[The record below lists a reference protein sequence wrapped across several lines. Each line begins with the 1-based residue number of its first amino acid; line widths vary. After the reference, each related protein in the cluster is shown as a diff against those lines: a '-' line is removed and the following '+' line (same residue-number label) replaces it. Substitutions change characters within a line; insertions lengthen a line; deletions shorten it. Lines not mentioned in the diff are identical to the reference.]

1 MADGIERKITLGIG
15 IDVNTEKVKTA
26 DAMLSS
32 FVKKYDDTILKVDT
46 NDFNKAARE
55 IKSLEDEINRVKK
68 QSPKMLPALDP
79 NIKQVENFKA
89 KYKDAFA
96 IFTDGSIAKGIDNIF
111 DKIDNGG
118 AVSIID
124 LGSRMEYLKRQ
135 ATEVIKEIKSVGD
148 LTKFW
153 DGTLDYRSGNM
164 DSSGIQ
170 KRIDLINKLIECQK
184 ELQMFSPTKLESK
197 DFESGHNI
205 RFLESMANE
214 LNQSLAKLKNFNL
227 QTTEQLNRREEL
239 ISKIHDTSNWQ
250 DNKGSGF
257 EEYLKSD
264 KGDFEWYIANLKD
277 CVTER
282 KQLLKDFNNSEDE
295 LFSTDGN
302 EWRNI
307 LRDQIDEQEQYI
319 KMAQEVREASS
330 KTNNVPINTDFT
342 EAIQALNEIR
352 DAIREVKEAFE
363 PLTTALSTEGTAFQ
377 QMATQ
382 GSASLD
388 TLAAKL
394 KEVRELVDQLNQKDF
409 KVTQNVFQGKS
420 GGANEVLS
428 TYKAEAK
435 SLLKIINNISNTVLG
450 TFGNTGLKTLFPE
463 NIVKELISFASI
475 SDQLGKDIN
484 GAKGVAEIKSIYASL
499 EEYAKIIYKM
509 GEITNQKFPGFI
521 DLSKLQNAKS
531 VLDIEGMISA
541 GTSNAKNE
549 STSNIT
555 DKMLGEIKTARDQ
568 IDAELQ
574 AIRQRIESTFDLSTI
589 EPNYQNVQFITD
601 TIYQYFKDLEAKIKA
616 LDFNI
621 SIPEIKSNVDS
632 STSFLGNEASEFNNI
647 TSEAN
652 SAADAKN
659 KFTAANKQAGPSAEE
674 SANSFK
680 KEEQYLENV
689 GQAADVT
696 CDKIKSVSDAN
707 GNLLHTTQTSSN
719 VGKKSINTII
729 DSYSYDEDGN
739 PQLQTTTFIQDF
751 KKRIDEAKK
760 ETTKIK
766 TAQTNL
772 KKFLSQFNSKTAGM
786 GQYLTGY
793 QALSGFNINSID
805 DIDKAIQMMM
815 NLDSEYNKLSQNF
828 RKGTKSMNPF
838 ANAINSIDEME
849 NKIKQAQAA
858 FSSLNTQPDEL
869 KTKISDLS
877 PLFDKLQSA
886 IIKDA
891 DGNITSVDIYKL
903 AEAYGALNAA
913 IKQVNSGIS
922 TQRKLDIADRAK
934 NKENNVQLQKE
945 LNTLYQKRQGI
956 LNNIAKYTDKS
967 QNLKTERG
975 RSSAQE
981 ALDIEKERLA
991 AINEEIYAYG
1001 DLVNQK
1007 KIDLQDTKLAEKI
1020 RTKNFDSYIK
1030 TEDITETEKANDLL
1044 NQRSEVIGNIIR
1056 LEKQLGKT
1064 TSSQDN
1070 EAVQKVLDNEKEK
1083 YKVLTD
1089 QLSVYKEQSIQQQVN
1104 AQDEK
1109 LISGVKNNNMQQ
1121 FINDA
1126 AKAGKSQ
1133 FKEISDLYSIYLNA
1147 QKNIRKMDLDFSGKD
1162 YTDRRANAENVAL
1175 QAREKL
1181 LALGVDINDIDA
1193 SDVLTI
1199 EQKTKLLEKE
1209 ASQRE
1214 ELNKL
1219 MSEASDKER
1228 NAANAQAMK
1237 PIDATFKQLTNA
1249 FGGDIDKYVSNVFGN
1264 MTLGD
1269 NFKNQV
1275 TEYKTALKDVISA
1288 YDSLSKSPF
1297 DEKFK
1302 AQFDEAAQRA
1312 KNLGAKIENVAKSTQ
1327 NFEKYGTA
1335 FDSFKSIDNI
1345 DDVEKLK
1352 SSMLELANSVT
1363 NNKFKFED
1371 FDSTNKVLTGTFTN
1385 QAGEIEK
1392 LTVAYND
1399 AAEAAQ
1405 AFHKNT
1411 NQKAPTLFGQLKG
1424 LVTDGAKRIISL
1436 YLDITDLIR
1445 YVSKGVQAVREID
1458 LAMTELKKVTDETDE
1473 SYTKFLKNA
1482 SKTASTIGAT
1492 LKDFTTV
1499 TSDFARLGYSMEE
1512 SADLAK
1518 VALVYENVGD
1528 GFSSVSE
1535 ASESIISTMKAFGIE
1550 ATDTMEIVDKFNEVG
1565 NNFAITSK
1573 GIGDALQRSA
1583 SSLYEA
1589 GNTLDESIGLITG
1602 MNSVVQDPEM
1612 VGTALKT
1619 LTMRLRGAKT
1629 ELEDAGLDADNMA
1642 SSTSKLRE
1650 QLLALTGVDIM
1661 QDANT
1666 FKSTTQILREMSAV
1680 WEDLSDIDAA
1690 AALELMGGKRQ
1701 ANILASAL
1709 KNWQTVEDAIST
1721 SLGSEGSALE
1731 ENQKYL
1737 DSIQGRIDIF
1747 NNAIQTMW
1755 SNLISSDFIKGVV
1768 DVGTTLVEIFDSAT
1782 GKVLAFVAALHL
1794 ISKFKFGRKDGI
1806 LDVVKSIGGL
1816 FSNFKTGFAA
1826 KGGGLSGIFGGL
1838 ASVGFGN
1845 VFTIALALL
1854 PAIIAL
1860 VNKLKNRS
1868 AELKQEVQ
1876 QINSAYKEQKDTIE
1890 DNLKQLTTSSDTKKY
1905 KSLQAEFNHLAI
1917 GVDEQGNNV
1926 SLTADEYERY
1936 RDICETIVGIQPGLA
1951 AGYDSATAAINNNAS
1966 ALSNLIEIQK
1976 KEERQAAEKYVSND
1990 NLKKIAIDAIN
2001 DYNDAQDILDD
2012 IFNDGTG
2019 YAIWDAAYQ
2028 AYGEEND
2035 LSEHFGDNRVADNVV
2050 REILRS
2056 INPFITDDEV
2066 SEQLKDYYY
2075 KNGNFNEQKWY
2086 QENMDLLE
2094 ENIDSFPSELADRI
2108 SEWTS
2113 GNTALKN
2120 AKQGMIDALLEV
2132 PKSLEKYDNFTTS
2145 EKSFMTD
2152 WIKNSGVFEI
2162 DENTSAYTVLTWKE
2176 QIREMASALDADSLT
2191 TEIEGNQIS
2200 ASDILDSIYNLDP
2213 STLNWEKY
2221 KSEMSGLI
2229 DHFWNAIGADDN
2241 QFGLKKDSL
2250 SKMFGFDEEN
2260 LQEQYGFMFTRL
2272 SRILGEDSAEFKKWK
2287 AYIEGLDA
2295 VQIKRLIEVDW
2306 NVVDKNNLESTINGA
2321 LVDDFTVKNFSHYSD
2336 SIDSIKSNIS
2346 TLQDALESL
2355 ESGSFTYSDFIELAQ
2370 QFPELA
2376 EGVDTSSDAFDGLA
2390 INLQKAIKAAPDDL
2404 VNELKD
2410 LRKQLVETGKD
2421 TTAIDQLIDS
2431 IENLPTDA
2439 VDSLA
2444 SKFGTLSDKI
2454 SEANTAQGKLS
2465 AAMSEDPDANYKN
2478 TSEAL
2483 QKMKELYDSGVV
2495 GSESQVWSI
2504 YESLTG
2510 KSYDYTKSLEDNK
2523 KALKDWIDTY
2533 DSWYLSTDNEE
2544 YSTAGLENFLNDV
2557 EAIVTKAKANGEEW
2571 AKDITWTYENGVA
2584 EIDFANTDWD
2594 TIADYVGVT
2603 SEMFADL
2610 MMHAGQFLEI
2620 NWTQSSDIVDFFRK
2634 LEEEGKSASERL
2646 AEAEP
2651 YVKGFL
2657 ENKGISSDWLDGNEA
2672 SIIDGKIF
2680 LNFSEDEQTILK
2692 EYWHLKDIVAQD
2704 PLEITAQLNT
2714 DKIED
2719 GLSKESIA
2727 SLQELVDVV
2736 TDAGTGTTWLSFD
2749 ELKNAAKEAG
2759 YTEEGINKLIAAL
2772 DKYGDKVL
2780 DLNVTKE
2787 DPLGLVG
2794 MIENVDA
2801 TVNYLKALEIEA
2813 QNVNGSLQIDL
2824 TSFVTNLKQA
2834 GLAVG
2839 DIQSYVSALPEN
2851 VSFTFEGNVITNA
2864 DETNSK
2870 ISELYANVDAAPQE
2884 EIRVD
2889 LSGNAEDCLKSIT
2902 EYLSGLSDRT
2912 ITVTVN
2918 YKSTGIPPATSG
2930 NIDGDD
2936 GTGDVNGTAHV
2947 QGTAYKSGKW
2957 GLQKAEH
2964 NSLVGELGQELVVD
2978 PKSGKYYTVGDNGAE
2993 MVDLPKNAIVFNHK
3007 QTKDLLSHGYAVGRG
3022 KAYASGTA
3030 YAGTAVDE
3038 IKKMRQEQIALKQA
3052 RSTAITLEQL
3062 AQEDES
3068 KIIGAIYAGDSKI
3081 NGKLDSSGNKSKSN
3095 SSSGNNND
3103 KKDEEGKETF
3113 DFIEIK
3119 MEEIESLIEK
3129 ITAKIALFLDDTSD
3143 INKKDNYYD
3152 QLVEAEKNKAST
3164 YLSAAEIYN
3173 NKAAELLKEVPEKYR
3188 DMAKNGAIAIEDFVG
3203 EDEQKTIDAI
3213 NNYREWAQK
3222 ADEAEVGYLES
3233 VAQAAAYRVEQLDDI
3248 ATDFEN
3254 LTNQIETQAG
3264 LVQSHIDLIEES
3276 GNIISEKFY
3285 KDLMKKT
3292 KEQRS
3297 ELVREKQSLQKIL
3310 DDAVK
3315 SGDVTVGTDEWF
3327 EMVQAIYDV
3336 DDAIVQCDIDLEG
3349 YQNSINEL
3357 SWESFERL
3365 VDQLDNIDSELSFI
3379 SDLMSKND
3387 WEVVDEDANW
3397 TDKGITA
3404 LGMYAQ
3410 QMEIAQTK
3418 SQQYAKEIKELK
3430 KLRDKGLV
3438 SETEYIEKLAE
3449 LKDGQMD
3456 TINAY
3461 EDAKDAIVNL
3471 NKVRIEAV
3479 KEGLQDELDAYQE
3492 LIEKKKEALDADKDL
3507 YDFEKNVAEQQK
3519 EIATIQRKIAALSG
3533 DNSLSATAQRRKLEA
3548 ELLEAQA
3555 DLEDTYRDR
3564 SYDNTIDALD
3574 KESEAYEESI
3584 NNQIEELDKS
3594 LENIDAIVTES
3605 LATVRANT
3613 DTVLAELVDLSKT
3626 YGIELSKEITSPW
3639 ADGEAAISAYSES
3652 FKNLKD
3658 SFAEELNY
3666 LIEQEKI
3673 LQKEADKAAQS
3684 VINSLS
3690 KNEST
3695 VEGATNPDSSKK
3707 DYQSPTQYGGAI
3719 SADGIVGPNTKKK
3732 FKTAGYAKGTLGT
3745 KKDELALIDELG
3757 EELVMHAGPDG
3768 KLMFLSKGSSVI
3780 PSNITENLMK
3790 IGQLDPTEV
3799 LKRSTPSIGAPH
3811 ITNNNIEV
3819 NMQIAEV
3826 VHIDEVTN
3834 ETIPDL
3840 TKAVEKQMDK
3850 YMKNLNGQIRKYAR

>member
-1 MADGIERKITLGIG
+1 MR
-15 IDVNTEKVKTA
+15 
-26 DAMLSS
+26 
-32 FVKKYDDTILKVDT
+32 
-46 NDFNKAARE
+46 
-55 IKSLEDEINRVKK
+55 
-68 QSPKMLPALDP
+68 
-79 NIKQVENFKA
+79 
-89 KYKDAFA
+89 
-96 IFTDGSIAKGIDNIF
+96 
-111 DKIDNGG
+111 
-118 AVSIID
+118 
-124 LGSRMEYLKRQ
+124 
-135 ATEVIKEIKSVGD
+135 
-148 LTKFW
+148 
-153 DGTLDYRSGNM
+153 
-164 DSSGIQ
+164 
-170 KRIDLINKLIECQK
+170 
-184 ELQMFSPTKLESK
+184 
-197 DFESGHNI
+197 
-205 RFLESMANE
+205 
-214 LNQSLAKLKNFNL
+214 
-227 QTTEQLNRREEL
+227 
-239 ISKIHDTSNWQ
+239 
-250 DNKGSGF
+250 
-257 EEYLKSD
+257 
-264 KGDFEWYIANLKD
+264 
-277 CVTER
+277 
-282 KQLLKDFNNSEDE
+282 
-295 LFSTDGN
+295 
-302 EWRNI
+302 
-307 LRDQIDEQEQYI
+307 
-319 KMAQEVREASS
+319 
-330 KTNNVPINTDFT
+330 
-342 EAIQALNEIR
+342 
-352 DAIREVKEAFE
+352 
-363 PLTTALSTEGTAFQ
+363 
-377 QMATQ
+377 
-382 GSASLD
+382 
-388 TLAAKL
+388 
-394 KEVRELVDQLNQKDF
+394 
-409 KVTQNVFQGKS
+409 
-420 GGANEVLS
+420 
-428 TYKAEAK
+428 
-435 SLLKIINNISNTVLG
+435 
-450 TFGNTGLKTLFPE
+450 
-463 NIVKELISFASI
+463 
-475 SDQLGKDIN
+475 
-484 GAKGVAEIKSIYASL
+484 
-499 EEYAKIIYKM
+499 
-509 GEITNQKFPGFI
+509 
-521 DLSKLQNAKS
+521 
-531 VLDIEGMISA
+531 
-541 GTSNAKNE
+541 
-549 STSNIT
+549 
-555 DKMLGEIKTARDQ
+555 
-568 IDAELQ
+568 
-574 AIRQRIESTFDLSTI
+574 
-589 EPNYQNVQFITD
+589 
-601 TIYQYFKDLEAKIKA
+601 
-616 LDFNI
+616 
-621 SIPEIKSNVDS
+621 
-632 STSFLGNEASEFNNI
+632 
-647 TSEAN
+647 
-652 SAADAKN
+652 
-659 KFTAANKQAGPSAEE
+659 
-674 SANSFK
+674 
-680 KEEQYLENV
+680 
-689 GQAADVT
+689 
-696 CDKIKSVSDAN
+696 
-707 GNLLHTTQTSSN
+707 
-719 VGKKSINTII
+719 
-729 DSYSYDEDGN
+729 
-739 PQLQTTTFIQDF
+739 
-751 KKRIDEAKK
+751 
-760 ETTKIK
+760 
-766 TAQTNL
+766 TNL
-772 KKFLSQFNSKTAGM
+772 
-786 GQYLTGY
+786 
-793 QALSGFNINSID
+793 
-805 DIDKAIQMMM
+805 
-815 NLDSEYNKLSQNF
+815 
-828 RKGTKSMNPF
+828 R
-838 ANAINSIDEME
+838 
-849 NKIKQAQAA
+849 
-858 FSSLNTQPDEL
+858 
-869 KTKISDLS
+869 
-877 PLFDKLQSA
+877 
-886 IIKDA
+886 
-891 DGNITSVDIYKL
+891 
-903 AEAYGALNAA
+903 
-913 IKQVNSGIS
+913 
-922 TQRKLDIADRAK
+922 
-934 NKENNVQLQKE
+934 
-945 LNTLYQKRQGI
+945 I
-956 LNNIAKYTDKS
+956 L
-967 QNLKTERG
+967 
-975 RSSAQE
+975 
-981 ALDIEKERLA
+981 
-991 AINEEIYAYG
+991 
-1001 DLVNQK
+1001 
-1007 KIDLQDTKLAEKI
+1007 
-1020 RTKNFDSYIK
+1020 
-1030 TEDITETEKANDLL
+1030 
-1044 NQRSEVIGNIIR
+1044 
-1056 LEKQLGKT
+1056 
-1064 TSSQDN
+1064 
-1070 EAVQKVLDNEKEK
+1070 
-1083 YKVLTD
+1083 
-1089 QLSVYKEQSIQQQVN
+1089 
-1104 AQDEK
+1104 
-1109 LISGVKNNNMQQ
+1109 
-1121 FINDA
+1121 
-1126 AKAGKSQ
+1126 
-1133 FKEISDLYSIYLNA
+1133 
-1147 QKNIRKMDLDFSGKD
+1147 
-1162 YTDRRANAENVAL
+1162 
-1175 QAREKL
+1175 
-1181 LALGVDINDIDA
+1181 
-1193 SDVLTI
+1193 
-1199 EQKTKLLEKE
+1199 
-1209 ASQRE
+1209 
-1214 ELNKL
+1214 
-1219 MSEASDKER
+1219 
-1228 NAANAQAMK
+1228 
-1237 PIDATFKQLTNA
+1237 
-1249 FGGDIDKYVSNVFGN
+1249 
-1264 MTLGD
+1264 
-1269 NFKNQV
+1269 
-1275 TEYKTALKDVISA
+1275 
-1288 YDSLSKSPF
+1288 
-1297 DEKFK
+1297 
-1302 AQFDEAAQRA
+1302 
-1312 KNLGAKIENVAKSTQ
+1312 
-1327 NFEKYGTA
+1327 
-1335 FDSFKSIDNI
+1335 
-1345 DDVEKLK
+1345 
-1352 SSMLELANSVT
+1352 
-1363 NNKFKFED
+1363 
-1371 FDSTNKVLTGTFTN
+1371 
-1385 QAGEIEK
+1385 
-1392 LTVAYND
+1392 
-1399 AAEAAQ
+1399 
-1405 AFHKNT
+1405 
-1411 NQKAPTLFGQLKG
+1411 
-1424 LVTDGAKRIISL
+1424 
-1436 YLDITDLIR
+1436 
-1445 YVSKGVQAVREID
+1445 
-1458 LAMTELKKVTDETDE
+1458 
-1473 SYTKFLKNA
+1473 
-1482 SKTASTIGAT
+1482 
-1492 LKDFTTV
+1492 
-1499 TSDFARLGYSMEE
+1499 
-1512 SADLAK
+1512 
-1518 VALVYENVGD
+1518 
-1528 GFSSVSE
+1528 
-1535 ASESIISTMKAFGIE
+1535 
-1550 ATDTMEIVDKFNEVG
+1550 
-1565 NNFAITSK
+1565 
-1573 GIGDALQRSA
+1573 
-1583 SSLYEA
+1583 
-1589 GNTLDESIGLITG
+1589 
-1602 MNSVVQDPEM
+1602 
-1612 VGTALKT
+1612 
-1619 LTMRLRGAKT
+1619 
-1629 ELEDAGLDADNMA
+1629 
-1642 SSTSKLRE
+1642 
-1650 QLLALTGVDIM
+1650 
-1661 QDANT
+1661 
-1666 FKSTTQILREMSAV
+1666 
-1680 WEDLSDIDAA
+1680 
-1690 AALELMGGKRQ
+1690 KRQ

-1747 NNAIQTMW
+1747 NNAVQTMW

-1794 ISKFKFGRKDGI
+1794 ISKFKFGKKDGI

-1845 VFTIALALL
+1845 VFTIALAAL
-1854 PAIIAL
+1854 PVILAI
-1860 VNKLKNRS
+1860 VNKIKNRS
-1868 AELKQEVQ
+1868 AELKKEVQ
-1876 QINSAYKEQKDTIE
+1876 EINSAYQEQKETVE
-1890 DNLKQLTTSSDTKKY
+1890 DNLKQLTSSSDIKKY
-1905 KSLQAEFNHLAI
+1905 GSLQAEFNHLAR

-2035 LSEHFGDNRVADNVV
+2035 LSEHFGDNRVTDNVV

-2066 SEQLKDYYY
+2066 SEKLKDYYY

-2108 SEWTS
+2108 SEWKS
-2113 GNTALKN
+2113 GNTALKK

-2176 QIREMASALDADSLT
+2176 QIREMASALDADILT
-2191 TEIEGNQIS
+2191 TEIEGKQVS

-2260 LQEQYGFMFTRL
+2260 LQEQYDFMFTRL

-2295 VQIKRLIEVDW
+2295 VQVKRLIEVDW
-2306 NVVDKNNLESTINGA
+2306 NVVDKNNLESTIKGA
-2321 LVDDFTVKNFSHYSD
+2321 LVDDFTVKNFSNYSD

-2404 VNELKD
+2404 VDELKD

-2431 IENLPTDA
+2431 IKNLPTNA

-2483 QKMKELYDSGVV
+2483 QKMKELYDSGIV

-2533 DSWYLSTDNEE
+2533 DSWYLSTDDEE

-2557 EAIVTKAKANGEEW
+2557 EAIVAKAKANGEEW

-2584 EIDFANTDWD
+2584 EIDFANIDWD
-2594 TIADYVGVT
+2594 TIADHIGVT

-2610 MMHAGQFLEI
+2610 MMHAGQFFEI
-2620 NWTQSSDIVDFFRK
+2620 NWTQSSDIIDFFRK

-2657 ENKGISSDWLDGNEA
+2657 ENKGISSDWLDSNA
-2672 SIIDGKIF
+2672 NSIIDGKEF
-2680 LNFSEDEQTILK
+2680 LELSIDEQTILK

-2759 YTEEGINKLIAAL
+2759 YTEEGINKLIEAL

-2780 DLNVTKE
+2780 DLNVTKK
-2787 DPLGLVG
+2787 DPLGLAG
-2794 MIENVDA
+2794 MVDNVDA
-2801 TVNYLKALEIEA
+2801 AVNYLKALGIEA

-2824 TSFVTNLKQA
+2824 TSFITNLKQA

-2839 DIQSYVSALPEN
+2839 DIQTYVSALPGS
-2851 VSFTFEGNVITNA
+2851 VSFTFDDNVMTDIDATK
-2864 DETNSK
+2864 SK
-2870 ISELYANVDAAPQE
+2870 ISELYTAANNVPQE
-2884 EIRVD
+2884 KIKVD
-2889 LSGNAEDCLKSIT
+2889 LTGNAEDCLRSIT
-2902 EYLSGLSDRT
+2902 DYLAGLGDKT

-2918 YKSTGIPPATSG
+2918 YKSTGTPPVTSE

-2936 GTGDVNGTAHV
+2936 GTGGVNGTAHV

-2957 GLQKAEH
+2957 GAPRTEKA
-2964 NSLVGELGQELVVD
+2964 LTGELGPEMIVRGN
-2978 PKSGKYYTVGDNGAE
+2978 KWFTVGDNGAE
-2993 MVDLPKNAIVFNHK
+2993 FTDIKKGDIIFNHK
-3007 QTKDLLSHGYAVGRG
+3007 QTESLLKNGYVTGRG

-3030 YAGTAVDE
+3030 YAITASNE
-3038 IKKMRQEQIALKQA
+3038 ITKMRQEQIALRQA
-3052 RSTAITLEQL
+3052 RSIATT
-3062 AQEDES
+3062 QEEESKIIS
-3068 KIIGAIYAGDSKI
+3068 KIIGAINAEGSKI
-3081 NGKLDSSGNKSKSN
+3081 NGKFDSSGNNSN
-3095 SSSGNNND
+3095 GNGGGGNND
-3103 KKDEEGKETF
+3103 KKDEEEKETF

-3164 YLSAAEIYN
+3164 YLSAAEVYN
-3173 NKAAELLKEVPEKYR
+3173 NKAAELLKEVSEKYR

-3203 EDEQKTIDAI
+3203 EDEQKTLDSI

-3233 VAQAAAYRVEQLDDI
+3233 VAQAASYRVEQLDDI

-3276 GNIISEKFY
+3276 GNIVSEKFY
-3285 KDLMKKT
+3285 KDLIKKT

-3336 DDAIVQCDIDLEG
+3336 DDAIIQCDIDLEG

-3456 TINAY
+3456 AINAY
-3461 EDAKDAIVNL
+3461 EDAKDSIVDL

-3479 KEGLQDELDAYQE
+3479 KEGLQDELDAYQK

-3584 NNQIEELDKS
+3584 NTQIEELDKS

>member
-79 NIKQVENFKA
+79 NIKQVENFRA

-111 DKIDNGG
+111 DKIENGG

-197 DFESGHNI
+197 DFESGHSI

-214 LNQSLAKLKNFNL
+214 LNQSLTKLKNFNL

-239 ISKIHDTSNWQ
+239 ISKIYDTSNWQ

-319 KMAQEVREASS
+319 KRAQEVREASS
-330 KTNNVPINTDFT
+330 KINNVPINTDFT

-463 NIVKELISFASI
+463 NIVKKLISFASI

-499 EEYAKIIYKM
+499 EEYAKIIYKI

-601 TIYQYFKDLEAKIKA
+601 TIYQYFKDLETKIKA

-632 STSFLGNEASEFNNI
+632 STSSLGNEASEFNNI
-647 TSEAN
+647 TSGAN

-674 SANSFK
+674 SVNSFK

-719 VGKKSINTII
+719 VGEKSINTII

-751 KKRIDEAKK
+751 KKRIDEVKK

-849 NKIKQAQAA
+849 NKIKQARAA

-869 KTKISDLS
+869 KTKISNLS

-903 AEAYGALNAA
+903 ADAYGKLNVA

-922 TQRKLDIADRAK
+922 TQRKLDIADRVK
-934 NKENNVQLQKE
+934 NKENDAQLQKE

-1020 RTKNFDSYIK
+1020 RTKNLDSYIK

-1175 QAREKL
+1175 QVREKL

-1249 FGGDIDKYVSNVFGN
+1249 FGGDIDKYISNVFGN

-1275 TEYKTALKDVISA
+1275 AEYKTALKDVASA
-1288 YDSLSKSPF
+1288 YDNLSKSPF
-1297 DEKFK
+1297 DEKLK
-1302 AQFDEAAQRA
+1302 AQFDEAVQRA
-1312 KNLGAKIENVAKSTQ
+1312 KDLGTEIENVAKSTQ

-1335 FDSFKSIDNI
+1335 FDRFKKIDNI

-1385 QAGEIEK
+1385 QKGEIEK

-1436 YLDITDLIR
+1436 YLDVTDLIR

-1806 LDVVKSIGGL
+1806 LDVIKSIGGL

-1845 VFTIALALL
+1845 VFTIALALI

-1876 QINSAYKEQKDTIE
+1876 QINSAYQEQKDTIE

-1905 KSLQAEFNHLAI
+1905 GSLQAEFNHLAR

-1936 RDICETIVGIQPGLA
+1936 RDICETIVGIQPSLA
-1951 AGYDSATAAINNNAS
+1951 SGYDSATAAIGNNAS
-1966 ALSNLIEIQK
+1966 ALANLIGLQK
-1976 KEERQAAEKYVSND
+1976 KEARQKAYDYVDNENLEKIADSAIDDYKATASDVEDALSNIWFGDGGISKEFEVENSTNPFRENAEKLLESLGYTKEQIEDSLYEYSKGGFRWDLWTED
-1990 NLKKIAIDAIN
+1990 NI
-2001 DYNDAQDILDD
+2001 
-2012 IFNDGTG
+2012 
-2019 YAIWDAAYQ
+2019 
-2028 AYGEEND
+2028 
-2035 LSEHFGDNRVADNVV
+2035 
-2050 REILRS
+2050 
-2056 INPFITDDEV
+2056 
-2066 SEQLKDYYY
+2066 
-2075 KNGNFNEQKWY
+2075 
-2086 QENMDLLE
+2086 DLLLS
-2094 ENIDSFPSELADRI
+2094 NIEKLPNDIRTYVNEYVQAQSQLDSAKNKMV
-2108 SEWTS
+2108 
-2113 GNTALKN
+2113 NT
-2120 AKQGMIDALLEV
+2120 LLEV
-2132 PKSLEKYDNFTTS
+2132 PKSLEEYDKFSTS
-2145 EKSFMTD
+2145 EKSFITD

-2162 DENTSAYTVLTWKE
+2162 DENTTSDTVLAWKSK
-2176 QIREMASALDADSLT
+2176 IRDMIYALDADSFT
-2191 TEIEGNQIS
+2191 TEIEGKQIS

-2260 LQEQYGFMFTRL
+2260 LQEQYDFMFTRL

-2295 VQIKRLIEVDW
+2295 AQVKRLIEVDW
-2306 NVVDKNNLESTINGA
+2306 NVVDKNNLESTIKGT
-2321 LVDDFTVKNFSHYSD
+2321 LVDDFTVKNFSNYSD

-2390 INLQKAIKAAPDDL
+2390 INLRKAIKAAPDDL

-2465 AAMSEDPDANYKN
+2465 AAMSEDTDANYKN

-2510 KSYDYTKSLEDNK
+2510 QSYDYTKSLEENK

-2594 TIADYVGVT
+2594 TIADHVGVT
-2603 SEMFADL
+2603 SEMFAGL

-2889 LSGNAEDCLKSIT
+2889 LTGNAEDCLKSIT
-2902 EYLSGLSDRT
+2902 NYLAGLKDKT
-2912 ITVTVN
+2912 IKVTVI
-2918 YKSTGIPPATSG
+2918 YKSTGKRPATSG

-2936 GTGDVNGTAHV
+2936 GTGGVNGTAHV

-2957 GLQKAEH
+2957 GAPRTEKA
-2964 NSLVGELGQELVVD
+2964 LTGELGPEMIVRGN
-2978 PKSGKYYTVGDNGAE
+2978 KWFTVGDNGAE
-2993 MVDLPKNAIVFNHK
+2993 FTDIKKGDIIFNHK
-3007 QTKDLLSHGYAVGRG
+3007 QTESLLKNGYVTGRG

-3030 YAGTAVDE
+3030 YAIPAAV
-3038 IKKMRQEQIALKQA
+3038 
-3052 RSTAITLEQL
+3052 TLEQL
-3062 AQEDES
+3062 AKENKN
-3068 KIIGAIYAGDSKI
+3068 KIVGAIYAGDSKI
-3081 NGKLDSSGNKSKSN
+3081 NGKLDSSGNKSKDN
-3095 SSSGNNND
+3095 SSSGGNND
-3103 KKDEEGKETF
+3103 KKDEEEKETF

-3119 MEEIESLIEK
+3119 MEEIETLIEK

-3276 GNIISEKFY
+3276 GNIVSEKFY

-3336 DDAIVQCDIDLEG
+3336 DDAIIQCDIDLEG

-3456 TINAY
+3456 AINAY
-3461 EDAKDAIVNL
+3461 EGAKDAIVNL

-3492 LIEKKKEALDADKDL
+3492 LIEKKKETLDADKDL
-3507 YDFEKNVAEQQK
+3507 YDFEKSVEEQQK
-3519 EIATIQRKIAALSG
+3519 NIATIQRKIAALSG

-3584 NNQIEELDKS
+3584 NTQIEELDKS
-3594 LENIDAIVTES
+3594 LEDIDAIVAES

-3799 LKRSTPSIGAPH
+3799 LKRSTPSIGAPY

>member
-1 MADGIERKITLGIG
+1 
-15 IDVNTEKVKTA
+15 
-26 DAMLSS
+26 
-32 FVKKYDDTILKVDT
+32 
-46 NDFNKAARE
+46 
-55 IKSLEDEINRVKK
+55 
-68 QSPKMLPALDP
+68 
-79 NIKQVENFKA
+79 
-89 KYKDAFA
+89 
-96 IFTDGSIAKGIDNIF
+96 
-111 DKIDNGG
+111 
-118 AVSIID
+118 
-124 LGSRMEYLKRQ
+124 
-135 ATEVIKEIKSVGD
+135 
-148 LTKFW
+148 
-153 DGTLDYRSGNM
+153 
-164 DSSGIQ
+164 
-170 KRIDLINKLIECQK
+170 
-184 ELQMFSPTKLESK
+184 
-197 DFESGHNI
+197 
-205 RFLESMANE
+205 
-214 LNQSLAKLKNFNL
+214 
-227 QTTEQLNRREEL
+227 
-239 ISKIHDTSNWQ
+239 
-250 DNKGSGF
+250 
-257 EEYLKSD
+257 
-264 KGDFEWYIANLKD
+264 
-277 CVTER
+277 
-282 KQLLKDFNNSEDE
+282 
-295 LFSTDGN
+295 
-302 EWRNI
+302 
-307 LRDQIDEQEQYI
+307 
-319 KMAQEVREASS
+319 
-330 KTNNVPINTDFT
+330 
-342 EAIQALNEIR
+342 
-352 DAIREVKEAFE
+352 
-363 PLTTALSTEGTAFQ
+363 
-377 QMATQ
+377 
-382 GSASLD
+382 
-388 TLAAKL
+388 
-394 KEVRELVDQLNQKDF
+394 
-409 KVTQNVFQGKS
+409 
-420 GGANEVLS
+420 
-428 TYKAEAK
+428 
-435 SLLKIINNISNTVLG
+435 
-450 TFGNTGLKTLFPE
+450 
-463 NIVKELISFASI
+463 
-475 SDQLGKDIN
+475 
-484 GAKGVAEIKSIYASL
+484 
-499 EEYAKIIYKM
+499 
-509 GEITNQKFPGFI
+509 
-521 DLSKLQNAKS
+521 
-531 VLDIEGMISA
+531 
-541 GTSNAKNE
+541 
-549 STSNIT
+549 
-555 DKMLGEIKTARDQ
+555 
-568 IDAELQ
+568 
-574 AIRQRIESTFDLSTI
+574 
-589 EPNYQNVQFITD
+589 
-601 TIYQYFKDLEAKIKA
+601 
-616 LDFNI
+616 
-621 SIPEIKSNVDS
+621 
-632 STSFLGNEASEFNNI
+632 
-647 TSEAN
+647 
-652 SAADAKN
+652 
-659 KFTAANKQAGPSAEE
+659 
-674 SANSFK
+674 
-680 KEEQYLENV
+680 
-689 GQAADVT
+689 
-696 CDKIKSVSDAN
+696 
-707 GNLLHTTQTSSN
+707 
-719 VGKKSINTII
+719 
-729 DSYSYDEDGN
+729 
-739 PQLQTTTFIQDF
+739 
-751 KKRIDEAKK
+751 
-760 ETTKIK
+760 
-766 TAQTNL
+766 
-772 KKFLSQFNSKTAGM
+772 
-786 GQYLTGY
+786 
-793 QALSGFNINSID
+793 
-805 DIDKAIQMMM
+805 
-815 NLDSEYNKLSQNF
+815 
-828 RKGTKSMNPF
+828 
-838 ANAINSIDEME
+838 
-849 NKIKQAQAA
+849 
-858 FSSLNTQPDEL
+858 
-869 KTKISDLS
+869 
-877 PLFDKLQSA
+877 
-886 IIKDA
+886 
-891 DGNITSVDIYKL
+891 
-903 AEAYGALNAA
+903 
-913 IKQVNSGIS
+913 
-922 TQRKLDIADRAK
+922 
-934 NKENNVQLQKE
+934 
-945 LNTLYQKRQGI
+945 
-956 LNNIAKYTDKS
+956 
-967 QNLKTERG
+967 
-975 RSSAQE
+975 
-981 ALDIEKERLA
+981 
-991 AINEEIYAYG
+991 
-1001 DLVNQK
+1001 
-1007 KIDLQDTKLAEKI
+1007 
-1020 RTKNFDSYIK
+1020 
-1030 TEDITETEKANDLL
+1030 
-1044 NQRSEVIGNIIR
+1044 
-1056 LEKQLGKT
+1056 
-1064 TSSQDN
+1064 
-1070 EAVQKVLDNEKEK
+1070 
-1083 YKVLTD
+1083 
-1089 QLSVYKEQSIQQQVN
+1089 
-1104 AQDEK
+1104 
-1109 LISGVKNNNMQQ
+1109 
-1121 FINDA
+1121 
-1126 AKAGKSQ
+1126 
-1133 FKEISDLYSIYLNA
+1133 
-1147 QKNIRKMDLDFSGKD
+1147 
-1162 YTDRRANAENVAL
+1162 
-1175 QAREKL
+1175 
-1181 LALGVDINDIDA
+1181 
-1193 SDVLTI
+1193 
-1199 EQKTKLLEKE
+1199 
-1209 ASQRE
+1209 
-1214 ELNKL
+1214 
-1219 MSEASDKER
+1219 
-1228 NAANAQAMK
+1228 
-1237 PIDATFKQLTNA
+1237 
-1249 FGGDIDKYVSNVFGN
+1249 
-1264 MTLGD
+1264 
-1269 NFKNQV
+1269 
-1275 TEYKTALKDVISA
+1275 
-1288 YDSLSKSPF
+1288 
-1297 DEKFK
+1297 
-1302 AQFDEAAQRA
+1302 
-1312 KNLGAKIENVAKSTQ
+1312 
-1327 NFEKYGTA
+1327 
-1335 FDSFKSIDNI
+1335 
-1345 DDVEKLK
+1345 
-1352 SSMLELANSVT
+1352 
-1363 NNKFKFED
+1363 
-1371 FDSTNKVLTGTFTN
+1371 
-1385 QAGEIEK
+1385 
-1392 LTVAYND
+1392 
-1399 AAEAAQ
+1399 
-1405 AFHKNT
+1405 
-1411 NQKAPTLFGQLKG
+1411 
-1424 LVTDGAKRIISL
+1424 
-1436 YLDITDLIR
+1436 
-1445 YVSKGVQAVREID
+1445 
-1458 LAMTELKKVTDETDE
+1458 
-1473 SYTKFLKNA
+1473 
-1482 SKTASTIGAT
+1482 
-1492 LKDFTTV
+1492 
-1499 TSDFARLGYSMEE
+1499 
-1512 SADLAK
+1512 
-1518 VALVYENVGD
+1518 
-1528 GFSSVSE
+1528 
-1535 ASESIISTMKAFGIE
+1535 
-1550 ATDTMEIVDKFNEVG
+1550 
-1565 NNFAITSK
+1565 
-1573 GIGDALQRSA
+1573 
-1583 SSLYEA
+1583 
-1589 GNTLDESIGLITG
+1589 
-1602 MNSVVQDPEM
+1602 
-1612 VGTALKT
+1612 
-1619 LTMRLRGAKT
+1619 
-1629 ELEDAGLDADNMA
+1629 
-1642 SSTSKLRE
+1642 
-1650 QLLALTGVDIM
+1650 
-1661 QDANT
+1661 
-1666 FKSTTQILREMSAV
+1666 
-1680 WEDLSDIDAA
+1680 
-1690 AALELMGGKRQ
+1690 
-1701 ANILASAL
+1701 
-1709 KNWQTVEDAIST
+1709 
-1721 SLGSEGSALE
+1721 
-1731 ENQKYL
+1731 
-1737 DSIQGRIDIF
+1737 
-1747 NNAIQTMW
+1747 MW

-1768 DVGTTLVEIFDSAT
+1768 DVGTTLVKIFDSAT
-1782 GKVLAFVAALHL
+1782 GKVLAFVAALQL
-1794 ISKFKFGRKDGI
+1794 ISKFKGFSGVEQLFGLGKT
-1806 LDVVKSIGGL
+1806 KIGGD
-1816 FSNFKTGFAA
+1816 FVAA
-1826 KGGGLSGIFGGL
+1826 IQLVNEAVKNGSKLLPAIKSVFGTGGGFLTTLGSFISG
-1838 ASVGFGN
+1838 N
-1845 VFTIALALL
+1845 WFTIALAAL
-1854 PAIIAL
+1854 PVILAI
-1860 VNKLKNRS
+1860 VNKIKNRS

-2012 IFNDGTG
+2012 IFNGGTG

-2260 LQEQYGFMFTRL
+2260 LQEQYDFMFTRL

-2295 VQIKRLIEVDW
+2295 AQVKRLIEVDW

-2321 LVDDFTVKNFSHYSD
+2321 LVDDFTVKNFSNYSD

-2404 VNELKD
+2404 VDELKD
-2410 LRKQLVETGKD
+2410 LRKQLAETGKD

-2594 TIADYVGVT
+2594 TIADHVGVT

-2839 DIQSYVSALPEN
+2839 DIQSYVSALPES

-2889 LSGNAEDCLKSIT
+2889 LTGNAEDCLKSIT
-2902 EYLSGLSDRT
+2902 GYLSGLSDRA

-2918 YKSTGIPPATSG
+2918 YKSTGTPPATSG
-2930 NIDGDD
+2930 NIDGYD
-2936 GTGDVNGTAHV
+2936 GANRVNGTAHV

-3022 KAYASGTA
+3022 KAYANGTSYGGNSLLDRIERITKSNKLDQLAKYAEKMCEQYEELTNGNVDLRQRPHLSPSYEHELAMGGGYNSFIGSDGKIYASTSAETWTIGAGENQYTIDITPVLENGDVLTSDSLAEYVNNLVTDGSMQDLLNSDKYNLIIRAVPGEYNEEDWAGFEDELSKYKYGYLDTILDMFNIGGEKALEAYGFSPVGLADVSRDLQDNGSYTGKEVASAIDNTSEGMRNLNELINQYVTDVLNAKSLADEIGTDLSKAQYGNVNTDTRQKLYWDEESIDKYSNALDSWGMNADNLIGSYSTLLSMYGNFDGVDIAFTPMLQTEDGPQLLDSKTVNEYIWGLIDKASKDDEQWTSEELFQLDTKGLEFNGNVIKNLLEDIGESASTTPKLLHYVGDTGSISSLEGEINTTASGLVTAGEDISNVQAKLDLLNATNISDKTFTVTAVYQTVESGRSEGVRTPGSGGRYTKYANGTARINGNAYSNGYFGAPRTEKALTGELGPEMIVRGNKWFTVGNNGAEFTDIKKGDIIFNHKQTESLLKNGYVTGRGKAYASGTA
-3030 YAGTAVDE
+3030 YAGTAVDG

-3276 GNIISEKFY
+3276 GNIVSEKFY
-3285 KDLMKKT
+3285 NDLMKKT

-3336 DDAIVQCDIDLEG
+3336 DDAIIQCDIDLEG

-3357 SWESFERL
+3357 SWENFERL

-3456 TINAY
+3456 AINAY

-3479 KEGLQDELDAYQE
+3479 KDGLEKELDAYQE

-3555 DLEDTYRDR
+3555 DLEDIYRDR

-3684 VINSLS
+3684 VINSLG

-3707 DYQSPTQYGGAI
+3707 DYQSQTQYGGAI

>member
-32 FVKKYDDTILKVDT
+32 FVKKYDDTTLKVDT

-79 NIKQVENFKA
+79 NIKQVENFRA

-111 DKIDNGG
+111 DKIENGG
-118 AVSIID
+118 SVSIID
-124 LGSRMEYLKRQ
+124 LGSRMEYLKSQ

-170 KRIDLINKLIECQK
+170 KRIDLISKLIECQK

-197 DFESGHNI
+197 DFESGHDI
-205 RFLESMANE
+205 SFLENMAND
-214 LNQSLAKLKNFNL
+214 LNKSLTKLKNFNL
-227 QTTEQLNRREEL
+227 QTTEQLSRREEL
-239 ISKIHDTSNWQ
+239 ISKIYDTSNWQ

-264 KGDFEWYIANLKD
+264 EGDFEWYIANLKD

-388 TLAAKL
+388 TLAEKL

-601 TIYQYFKDLEAKIKA
+601 TIYQYFKDLETKIKA

-621 SIPEIKSNVDS
+621 PVPEIKSNVDS
-632 STSFLGNEASEFNNI
+632 SISSLGNEASEFNNI

-652 SAADAKN
+652 NAADAKN
-659 KFTAANKQAGPSAEE
+659 KFTAANKQAGPSADE

-689 GQAADVT
+689 GQAADAT
-696 CDKIKSVSDAN
+696 CDKIKTVSDAN
-707 GNLLHTTQTSSN
+707 DKLLQKSITSSN
-719 VGKKSINTII
+719 IGKNSIDTVIKSYT
-729 DSYSYDEDGN
+729 YDDEEN
-739 PQLQTTTFIQDF
+739 IKTETTTFIQDF

-805 DIDKAIQMMM
+805 DIDKTIQMMM

-869 KTKISDLS
+869 KTKISNLS

-903 AEAYGALNAA
+903 ADAYGELNVA

-922 TQRKLDIADRAK
+922 TQRKLDIADRVK
-934 NKENNVQLQKE
+934 NKENDAQLQKE
-945 LNTLYQKRQGI
+945 LNALYQKRQGI

-981 ALDIEKERLA
+981 ALDIEKERLT

-1020 RTKNFDSYIK
+1020 RTKNLDSYIK

-1249 FGGDIDKYVSNVFGN
+1249 FGGDIDKYISNVFGN

-1275 TEYKTALKDVISA
+1275 AEYKTALKDVASA
-1288 YDSLSKSPF
+1288 YDNLSKSPF
-1297 DEKFK
+1297 DEKLK
-1302 AQFDEAAQRA
+1302 AQFDEAVQRA
-1312 KNLGAKIENVAKSTQ
+1312 KDLGTEIENVAKSTQ

-1335 FDSFKSIDNI
+1335 FDRFKKIDNI

-1371 FDSTNKVLTGTFTN
+1371 FDSTNKVLTGTFIN

-1399 AAEAAQ
+1399 AAEAVQ

-1629 ELEDAGLDADNMA
+1629 ELEEAGLDADNMA

-1690 AALELMGGKRQ
+1690 AALELMGG
-1701 ANILASAL
+1701 S
-1709 KNWQTVEDAIST
+1709 
-1721 SLGSEGSALE
+1721 
-1731 ENQKYL
+1731 
-1737 DSIQGRIDIF
+1737 
-1747 NNAIQTMW
+1747 
-1755 SNLISSDFIKGVV
+1755 
-1768 DVGTTLVEIFDSAT
+1768 
-1782 GKVLAFVAALHL
+1782 
-1794 ISKFKFGRKDGI
+1794 
-1806 LDVVKSIGGL
+1806 
-1816 FSNFKTGFAA
+1816 
-1826 KGGGLSGIFGGL
+1826 
-1838 ASVGFGN
+1838 
-1845 VFTIALALL
+1845 
-1854 PAIIAL
+1854 
-1860 VNKLKNRS
+1860 
-1868 AELKQEVQ
+1868 
-1876 QINSAYKEQKDTIE
+1876 
-1890 DNLKQLTTSSDTKKY
+1890 
-1905 KSLQAEFNHLAI
+1905 
-1917 GVDEQGNNV
+1917 V
-1926 SLTADEYERY
+1926 SLPQCTAMC
-1936 RDICETIVGIQPGLA
+1936 I
-1951 AGYDSATAAINNNAS
+1951 
-1966 ALSNLIEIQK
+1966 
-1976 KEERQAAEKYVSND
+1976 
-1990 NLKKIAIDAIN
+1990 
-2001 DYNDAQDILDD
+2001 
-2012 IFNDGTG
+2012 
-2019 YAIWDAAYQ
+2019 
-2028 AYGEEND
+2028 
-2035 LSEHFGDNRVADNVV
+2035 
-2050 REILRS
+2050 
-2056 INPFITDDEV
+2056 
-2066 SEQLKDYYY
+2066 
-2075 KNGNFNEQKWY
+2075 
-2086 QENMDLLE
+2086 
-2094 ENIDSFPSELADRI
+2094 
-2108 SEWTS
+2108 
-2113 GNTALKN
+2113 
-2120 AKQGMIDALLEV
+2120 
-2132 PKSLEKYDNFTTS
+2132 
-2145 EKSFMTD
+2145 
-2152 WIKNSGVFEI
+2152 
-2162 DENTSAYTVLTWKE
+2162 
-2176 QIREMASALDADSLT
+2176 
-2191 TEIEGNQIS
+2191 
-2200 ASDILDSIYNLDP
+2200 
-2213 STLNWEKY
+2213 
-2221 KSEMSGLI
+2221 
-2229 DHFWNAIGADDN
+2229 
-2241 QFGLKKDSL
+2241 
-2250 SKMFGFDEEN
+2250 
-2260 LQEQYGFMFTRL
+2260 
-2272 SRILGEDSAEFKKWK
+2272 
-2287 AYIEGLDA
+2287 
-2295 VQIKRLIEVDW
+2295 
-2306 NVVDKNNLESTINGA
+2306 
-2321 LVDDFTVKNFSHYSD
+2321 
-2336 SIDSIKSNIS
+2336 
-2346 TLQDALESL
+2346 
-2355 ESGSFTYSDFIELAQ
+2355 
-2370 QFPELA
+2370 
-2376 EGVDTSSDAFDGLA
+2376 
-2390 INLQKAIKAAPDDL
+2390 
-2404 VNELKD
+2404 
-2410 LRKQLVETGKD
+2410 
-2421 TTAIDQLIDS
+2421 
-2431 IENLPTDA
+2431 
-2439 VDSLA
+2439 
-2444 SKFGTLSDKI
+2444 
-2454 SEANTAQGKLS
+2454 
-2465 AAMSEDPDANYKN
+2465 
-2478 TSEAL
+2478 
-2483 QKMKELYDSGVV
+2483 
-2495 GSESQVWSI
+2495 
-2504 YESLTG
+2504 
-2510 KSYDYTKSLEDNK
+2510 
-2523 KALKDWIDTY
+2523 
-2533 DSWYLSTDNEE
+2533 
-2544 YSTAGLENFLNDV
+2544 
-2557 EAIVTKAKANGEEW
+2557 
-2571 AKDITWTYENGVA
+2571 
-2584 EIDFANTDWD
+2584 
-2594 TIADYVGVT
+2594 
-2603 SEMFADL
+2603 
-2610 MMHAGQFLEI
+2610 
-2620 NWTQSSDIVDFFRK
+2620 
-2634 LEEEGKSASERL
+2634 
-2646 AEAEP
+2646 
-2651 YVKGFL
+2651 
-2657 ENKGISSDWLDGNEA
+2657 
-2672 SIIDGKIF
+2672 
-2680 LNFSEDEQTILK
+2680 
-2692 EYWHLKDIVAQD
+2692 
-2704 PLEITAQLNT
+2704 
-2714 DKIED
+2714 
-2719 GLSKESIA
+2719 
-2727 SLQELVDVV
+2727 
-2736 TDAGTGTTWLSFD
+2736 
-2749 ELKNAAKEAG
+2749 
-2759 YTEEGINKLIAAL
+2759 
-2772 DKYGDKVL
+2772 
-2780 DLNVTKE
+2780 
-2787 DPLGLVG
+2787 
-2794 MIENVDA
+2794 
-2801 TVNYLKALEIEA
+2801 
-2813 QNVNGSLQIDL
+2813 
-2824 TSFVTNLKQA
+2824 
-2834 GLAVG
+2834 
-2839 DIQSYVSALPEN
+2839 
-2851 VSFTFEGNVITNA
+2851 
-2864 DETNSK
+2864 
-2870 ISELYANVDAAPQE
+2870 
-2884 EIRVD
+2884 
-2889 LSGNAEDCLKSIT
+2889 
-2902 EYLSGLSDRT
+2902 
-2912 ITVTVN
+2912 
-2918 YKSTGIPPATSG
+2918 
-2930 NIDGDD
+2930 
-2936 GTGDVNGTAHV
+2936 
-2947 QGTAYKSGKW
+2947 
-2957 GLQKAEH
+2957 
-2964 NSLVGELGQELVVD
+2964 
-2978 PKSGKYYTVGDNGAE
+2978 
-2993 MVDLPKNAIVFNHK
+2993 
-3007 QTKDLLSHGYAVGRG
+3007 
-3022 KAYASGTA
+3022 
-3030 YAGTAVDE
+3030 
-3038 IKKMRQEQIALKQA
+3038 
-3052 RSTAITLEQL
+3052 
-3062 AQEDES
+3062 
-3068 KIIGAIYAGDSKI
+3068 
-3081 NGKLDSSGNKSKSN
+3081 
-3095 SSSGNNND
+3095 
-3103 KKDEEGKETF
+3103 
-3113 DFIEIK
+3113 
-3119 MEEIESLIEK
+3119 
-3129 ITAKIALFLDDTSD
+3129 
-3143 INKKDNYYD
+3143 
-3152 QLVEAEKNKAST
+3152 
-3164 YLSAAEIYN
+3164 
-3173 NKAAELLKEVPEKYR
+3173 
-3188 DMAKNGAIAIEDFVG
+3188 
-3203 EDEQKTIDAI
+3203 
-3213 NNYREWAQK
+3213 
-3222 ADEAEVGYLES
+3222 
-3233 VAQAAAYRVEQLDDI
+3233 
-3248 ATDFEN
+3248 
-3254 LTNQIETQAG
+3254 
-3264 LVQSHIDLIEES
+3264 
-3276 GNIISEKFY
+3276 
-3285 KDLMKKT
+3285 
-3292 KEQRS
+3292 
-3297 ELVREKQSLQKIL
+3297 
-3310 DDAVK
+3310 
-3315 SGDVTVGTDEWF
+3315 
-3327 EMVQAIYDV
+3327 
-3336 DDAIVQCDIDLEG
+3336 
-3349 YQNSINEL
+3349 
-3357 SWESFERL
+3357 
-3365 VDQLDNIDSELSFI
+3365 
-3379 SDLMSKND
+3379 
-3387 WEVVDEDANW
+3387 
-3397 TDKGITA
+3397 
-3404 LGMYAQ
+3404 
-3410 QMEIAQTK
+3410 
-3418 SQQYAKEIKELK
+3418 
-3430 KLRDKGLV
+3430 
-3438 SETEYIEKLAE
+3438 
-3449 LKDGQMD
+3449 
-3456 TINAY
+3456 
-3461 EDAKDAIVNL
+3461 
-3471 NKVRIEAV
+3471 KVRI
-3479 KEGLQDELDAYQE
+3479 
-3492 LIEKKKEALDADKDL
+3492 
-3507 YDFEKNVAEQQK
+3507 
-3519 EIATIQRKIAALSG
+3519 
-3533 DNSLSATAQRRKLEA
+3533 
-3548 ELLEAQA
+3548 
-3555 DLEDTYRDR
+3555 
-3564 SYDNTIDALD
+3564 
-3574 KESEAYEESI
+3574 
-3584 NNQIEELDKS
+3584 
-3594 LENIDAIVTES
+3594 
-3605 LATVRANT
+3605 
-3613 DTVLAELVDLSKT
+3613 
-3626 YGIELSKEITSPW
+3626 
-3639 ADGEAAISAYSES
+3639 
-3652 FKNLKD
+3652 
-3658 SFAEELNY
+3658 
-3666 LIEQEKI
+3666 
-3673 LQKEADKAAQS
+3673 
-3684 VINSLS
+3684 
-3690 KNEST
+3690 
-3695 VEGATNPDSSKK
+3695 
-3707 DYQSPTQYGGAI
+3707 
-3719 SADGIVGPNTKKK
+3719 
-3732 FKTAGYAKGTLGT
+3732 
-3745 KKDELALIDELG
+3745 
-3757 EELVMHAGPDG
+3757 
-3768 KLMFLSKGSSVI
+3768 
-3780 PSNITENLMK
+3780 
-3790 IGQLDPTEV
+3790 
-3799 LKRSTPSIGAPH
+3799 
-3811 ITNNNIEV
+3811 
-3819 NMQIAEV
+3819 
-3826 VHIDEVTN
+3826 
-3834 ETIPDL
+3834 
-3840 TKAVEKQMDK
+3840 
-3850 YMKNLNGQIRKYAR
+3850 

>member
-1 MADGIERKITLGIG
+1 MR
-15 IDVNTEKVKTA
+15 
-26 DAMLSS
+26 
-32 FVKKYDDTILKVDT
+32 
-46 NDFNKAARE
+46 
-55 IKSLEDEINRVKK
+55 
-68 QSPKMLPALDP
+68 
-79 NIKQVENFKA
+79 
-89 KYKDAFA
+89 
-96 IFTDGSIAKGIDNIF
+96 
-111 DKIDNGG
+111 
-118 AVSIID
+118 
-124 LGSRMEYLKRQ
+124 
-135 ATEVIKEIKSVGD
+135 
-148 LTKFW
+148 
-153 DGTLDYRSGNM
+153 
-164 DSSGIQ
+164 
-170 KRIDLINKLIECQK
+170 
-184 ELQMFSPTKLESK
+184 
-197 DFESGHNI
+197 
-205 RFLESMANE
+205 
-214 LNQSLAKLKNFNL
+214 
-227 QTTEQLNRREEL
+227 
-239 ISKIHDTSNWQ
+239 
-250 DNKGSGF
+250 
-257 EEYLKSD
+257 
-264 KGDFEWYIANLKD
+264 
-277 CVTER
+277 
-282 KQLLKDFNNSEDE
+282 
-295 LFSTDGN
+295 
-302 EWRNI
+302 
-307 LRDQIDEQEQYI
+307 
-319 KMAQEVREASS
+319 
-330 KTNNVPINTDFT
+330 
-342 EAIQALNEIR
+342 
-352 DAIREVKEAFE
+352 
-363 PLTTALSTEGTAFQ
+363 
-377 QMATQ
+377 
-382 GSASLD
+382 
-388 TLAAKL
+388 
-394 KEVRELVDQLNQKDF
+394 
-409 KVTQNVFQGKS
+409 
-420 GGANEVLS
+420 
-428 TYKAEAK
+428 
-435 SLLKIINNISNTVLG
+435 
-450 TFGNTGLKTLFPE
+450 
-463 NIVKELISFASI
+463 
-475 SDQLGKDIN
+475 
-484 GAKGVAEIKSIYASL
+484 
-499 EEYAKIIYKM
+499 
-509 GEITNQKFPGFI
+509 
-521 DLSKLQNAKS
+521 
-531 VLDIEGMISA
+531 
-541 GTSNAKNE
+541 
-549 STSNIT
+549 
-555 DKMLGEIKTARDQ
+555 
-568 IDAELQ
+568 
-574 AIRQRIESTFDLSTI
+574 
-589 EPNYQNVQFITD
+589 
-601 TIYQYFKDLEAKIKA
+601 
-616 LDFNI
+616 
-621 SIPEIKSNVDS
+621 
-632 STSFLGNEASEFNNI
+632 
-647 TSEAN
+647 
-652 SAADAKN
+652 
-659 KFTAANKQAGPSAEE
+659 
-674 SANSFK
+674 
-680 KEEQYLENV
+680 
-689 GQAADVT
+689 
-696 CDKIKSVSDAN
+696 
-707 GNLLHTTQTSSN
+707 
-719 VGKKSINTII
+719 
-729 DSYSYDEDGN
+729 
-739 PQLQTTTFIQDF
+739 
-751 KKRIDEAKK
+751 
-760 ETTKIK
+760 
-766 TAQTNL
+766 TNL
-772 KKFLSQFNSKTAGM
+772 
-786 GQYLTGY
+786 
-793 QALSGFNINSID
+793 
-805 DIDKAIQMMM
+805 
-815 NLDSEYNKLSQNF
+815 
-828 RKGTKSMNPF
+828 R
-838 ANAINSIDEME
+838 
-849 NKIKQAQAA
+849 
-858 FSSLNTQPDEL
+858 
-869 KTKISDLS
+869 
-877 PLFDKLQSA
+877 
-886 IIKDA
+886 
-891 DGNITSVDIYKL
+891 
-903 AEAYGALNAA
+903 
-913 IKQVNSGIS
+913 
-922 TQRKLDIADRAK
+922 
-934 NKENNVQLQKE
+934 
-945 LNTLYQKRQGI
+945 I
-956 LNNIAKYTDKS
+956 L
-967 QNLKTERG
+967 
-975 RSSAQE
+975 
-981 ALDIEKERLA
+981 
-991 AINEEIYAYG
+991 
-1001 DLVNQK
+1001 
-1007 KIDLQDTKLAEKI
+1007 
-1020 RTKNFDSYIK
+1020 
-1030 TEDITETEKANDLL
+1030 
-1044 NQRSEVIGNIIR
+1044 
-1056 LEKQLGKT
+1056 
-1064 TSSQDN
+1064 
-1070 EAVQKVLDNEKEK
+1070 
-1083 YKVLTD
+1083 
-1089 QLSVYKEQSIQQQVN
+1089 
-1104 AQDEK
+1104 
-1109 LISGVKNNNMQQ
+1109 
-1121 FINDA
+1121 
-1126 AKAGKSQ
+1126 
-1133 FKEISDLYSIYLNA
+1133 
-1147 QKNIRKMDLDFSGKD
+1147 
-1162 YTDRRANAENVAL
+1162 
-1175 QAREKL
+1175 
-1181 LALGVDINDIDA
+1181 
-1193 SDVLTI
+1193 
-1199 EQKTKLLEKE
+1199 
-1209 ASQRE
+1209 
-1214 ELNKL
+1214 
-1219 MSEASDKER
+1219 
-1228 NAANAQAMK
+1228 
-1237 PIDATFKQLTNA
+1237 
-1249 FGGDIDKYVSNVFGN
+1249 
-1264 MTLGD
+1264 
-1269 NFKNQV
+1269 
-1275 TEYKTALKDVISA
+1275 
-1288 YDSLSKSPF
+1288 
-1297 DEKFK
+1297 
-1302 AQFDEAAQRA
+1302 
-1312 KNLGAKIENVAKSTQ
+1312 
-1327 NFEKYGTA
+1327 
-1335 FDSFKSIDNI
+1335 
-1345 DDVEKLK
+1345 
-1352 SSMLELANSVT
+1352 
-1363 NNKFKFED
+1363 
-1371 FDSTNKVLTGTFTN
+1371 
-1385 QAGEIEK
+1385 
-1392 LTVAYND
+1392 
-1399 AAEAAQ
+1399 
-1405 AFHKNT
+1405 
-1411 NQKAPTLFGQLKG
+1411 
-1424 LVTDGAKRIISL
+1424 
-1436 YLDITDLIR
+1436 
-1445 YVSKGVQAVREID
+1445 
-1458 LAMTELKKVTDETDE
+1458 
-1473 SYTKFLKNA
+1473 
-1482 SKTASTIGAT
+1482 
-1492 LKDFTTV
+1492 
-1499 TSDFARLGYSMEE
+1499 
-1512 SADLAK
+1512 
-1518 VALVYENVGD
+1518 
-1528 GFSSVSE
+1528 
-1535 ASESIISTMKAFGIE
+1535 
-1550 ATDTMEIVDKFNEVG
+1550 
-1565 NNFAITSK
+1565 
-1573 GIGDALQRSA
+1573 
-1583 SSLYEA
+1583 
-1589 GNTLDESIGLITG
+1589 
-1602 MNSVVQDPEM
+1602 
-1612 VGTALKT
+1612 
-1619 LTMRLRGAKT
+1619 
-1629 ELEDAGLDADNMA
+1629 
-1642 SSTSKLRE
+1642 
-1650 QLLALTGVDIM
+1650 
-1661 QDANT
+1661 
-1666 FKSTTQILREMSAV
+1666 
-1680 WEDLSDIDAA
+1680 
-1690 AALELMGGKRQ
+1690 KRQ

-1747 NNAIQTMW
+1747 NNAVQTMW

-1876 QINSAYKEQKDTIE
+1876 QINSAYQEQKETVE
-1890 DNLKQLTTSSDTKKY
+1890 DNLKQLTSSSDIKKY
-1905 KSLQAEFNHLAI
+1905 GSLQAEFNHLSR

-1936 RDICETIVGIQPGLA
+1936 RDICETIVGIQPSLA
-1951 AGYDSATAAINNNAS
+1951 SGYDSATAAIGNNAS
-1966 ALSNLIEIQK
+1966 ALANLIELQK
-1976 KEERQAAEKYVSND
+1976 KEARQKAYDYVDNENLEKIADSAIDDYKAAASDVEDALSNIWFGDGGISKEFEVENSTNPFRENAEKLLESLGYTKEQIEDSLDEYSKGGFQWAFWTED
-1990 NLKKIAIDAIN
+1990 NI
-2001 DYNDAQDILDD
+2001 
-2012 IFNDGTG
+2012 
-2019 YAIWDAAYQ
+2019 
-2028 AYGEEND
+2028 
-2035 LSEHFGDNRVADNVV
+2035 
-2050 REILRS
+2050 
-2056 INPFITDDEV
+2056 
-2066 SEQLKDYYY
+2066 
-2075 KNGNFNEQKWY
+2075 
-2086 QENMDLLE
+2086 DLLLS
-2094 ENIDSFPSELADRI
+2094 NIEKLPNDIRTYVNEYVQAQSQLDSAKNKMV
-2108 SEWTS
+2108 
-2113 GNTALKN
+2113 NT
-2120 AKQGMIDALLEV
+2120 LLEV
-2132 PKSLEKYDNFTTS
+2132 PKSLEEYDKFSTS
-2145 EKSFMTD
+2145 EKSFITD

-2162 DENTSAYTVLTWKE
+2162 DENTTSDTVLAWKSK
-2176 QIREMASALDADSLT
+2176 IRDMIYALDADGLT
-2191 TEIEGNQIS
+2191 TEIEGKQIS

-2213 STLNWEKY
+2213 STLNWGKY

-2260 LQEQYGFMFTRL
+2260 LQEQYDFMFTRL
-2272 SRILGEDSAEFKKWK
+2272 SSILGKDSAEFQKWK

-2295 VQIKRLIEVDW
+2295 VKVKRLIEVDW
-2306 NVVDKNNLESTINGA
+2306 NVVDKNNLESTIKGA
-2321 LVDDFTVKNFSHYSD
+2321 LVDDFTVKSFSNYSD

-2390 INLQKAIKAAPDDL
+2390 INLQKAIKAAPNDL
-2404 VNELKD
+2404 VDELKD

-2444 SKFGTLSDKI
+2444 NKFGTLSDKI

-2533 DSWYLSTDNEE
+2533 DSWYLSTDDEE

-2557 EAIVTKAKANGEEW
+2557 EAIVAKAKANGEEW

-2584 EIDFANTDWD
+2584 EIDFANIDWD
-2594 TIADYVGVT
+2594 TIADHIGVT

-2610 MMHAGQFLEI
+2610 MMHAGQFFEI

-2657 ENKGISSDWLDGNEA
+2657 ENKGISSDWLDGNAE
-2672 SIIDGKIF
+2672 SIIDGKNF
-2680 LNFSEDEQTILK
+2680 LKLSIDEQTILK
-2692 EYWHLKDIVAQD
+2692 EYWNLKDIVAQD

-2839 DIQSYVSALPEN
+2839 DIQSYVSALPES
-2851 VSFTFEGNVITNA
+2851 VSFTFESNVITNA

-2889 LSGNAEDCLKSIT
+2889 LTGNAEDCLKSIT
-2902 EYLSGLSDRT
+2902 DYLAGLENKT

-2918 YKSTGIPPATSG
+2918 YKSTGTPPVTSE

-2936 GTGDVNGTAHV
+2936 GTGGVNGTAHV

-2957 GLQKAEH
+2957 GAPRTEKA
-2964 NSLVGELGQELVVD
+2964 LTGELGPEMIVRGD
-2978 PKSGKYYTVGDNGAE
+2978 RWFTVGNNGAE
-2993 MVDLPKNAIVFNHK
+2993 FTDIKKGDIIFNHK
-3007 QTKDLLSHGYAVGRG
+3007 QTESLLKNGYVTGRG

-3030 YAGTAVDE
+3030 YAITASNE
-3038 IKKMRQEQIALKQA
+3038 ITKMRQEQIALRQA
-3052 RSTAITLEQL
+3052 RSL
-3062 AQEDES
+3062 ATTQEEESKIIS
-3068 KIIGAIYAGDSKI
+3068 KIIGAINAEDSKI
-3081 NGKLDSSGNKSKSN
+3081 NGKLDSSGNNSN
-3095 SSSGNNND
+3095 GNGGGGGNND
-3103 KKDEEGKETF
+3103 KKDEEEKETF

-3276 GNIISEKFY
+3276 GNIVSEKFY

-3336 DDAIVQCDIDLEG
+3336 DDAIIQCDIDLEG

-3418 SQQYAKEIKELK
+3418 SQQYGEEIKELK

-3456 TINAY
+3456 AINAY

-3492 LIEKKKEALDADKDL
+3492 LIEKKKKALDADKDL

>member
-1 MADGIERKITLGIG
+1 MANSSYNWKGSFSLEQVLSSLQNLKSEAAQTDKILEGLGDGTSLGKLVKQFTQLNNSISALRANTNSLKSDLGKSLQGGYISSLDQAIDKLTTLSELSQTIFQGINDVDLKNKSAPKQLEQYAKQLNLLFSNLGIDTKIDLELFNKKDIQAKYSELLNFAKKLNEQINITLGDIDGGKIKSEIDQSFAGIG
-15 IDVNTEKVKTA
+15 DSAKKELSQVSEATKKVISDLEKQNQALEKTKTKLKEIAQEKKSGQALEISSEDLTTGSVQQLLGEFDALQEKLKSGSKSSIEYYNNLQRLGKVSLKIQSVFKAIKGNDTLKTAFLNAPGMIGDSSLWASLSKYSATKSGGIFDQIANDKTIKNIDSIINNNLKQINFLEHGYEQLTEKVN
-26 DAMLSS
+26 
-32 FVKKYDDTILKVDT
+32 KYYNVL
-46 NDFNKAARE
+46 
-55 IKSLEDEINRVKK
+55 
-68 QSPKMLPALDP
+68 
-79 NIKQVENFKA
+79 
-89 KYKDAFA
+89 
-96 IFTDGSIAKGIDNIF
+96 
-111 DKIDNGG
+111 
-118 AVSIID
+118 
-124 LGSRMEYLKRQ
+124 
-135 ATEVIKEIKSVGD
+135 
-148 LTKFW
+148 
-153 DGTLDYRSGNM
+153 
-164 DSSGIQ
+164 Q
-170 KRIDLINKLIECQK
+170 KRNKY
-184 ELQMFSPTKLESK
+184 
-197 DFESGHNI
+197 
-205 RFLESMANE
+205 NE
-214 LNQSLAKLKNFNL
+214 
-227 QTTEQLNRREEL
+227 
-239 ISKIHDTSNWQ
+239 D
-250 DNKGSGF
+250 D
-257 EEYLKSD
+257 
-264 KGDFEWYIANLKD
+264 
-277 CVTER
+277 
-282 KQLLKDFNNSEDE
+282 DE
-295 LFSTDGN
+295 FW
-302 EWRNI
+302 E
-307 LRDQIDEQEQYI
+307 
-319 KMAQEVREASS
+319 
-330 KTNNVPINTDFT
+330 
-342 EAIQALNEIR
+342 
-352 DAIREVKEAFE
+352 
-363 PLTTALSTEGTAFQ
+363 
-377 QMATQ
+377 
-382 GSASLD
+382 
-388 TLAAKL
+388 
-394 KEVRELVDQLNQKDF
+394 
-409 KVTQNVFQGKS
+409 
-420 GGANEVLS
+420 
-428 TYKAEAK
+428 
-435 SLLKIINNISNTVLG
+435 
-450 TFGNTGLKTLFPE
+450 
-463 NIVKELISFASI
+463 
-475 SDQLGKDIN
+475 
-484 GAKGVAEIKSIYASL
+484 
-499 EEYAKIIYKM
+499 
-509 GEITNQKFPGFI
+509 
-521 DLSKLQNAKS
+521 
-531 VLDIEGMISA
+531 
-541 GTSNAKNE
+541 
-549 STSNIT
+549 
-555 DKMLGEIKTARDQ
+555 
-568 IDAELQ
+568 
-574 AIRQRIESTFDLSTI
+574 
-589 EPNYQNVQFITD
+589 
-601 TIYQYFKDLEAKIKA
+601 
-616 LDFNI
+616 
-621 SIPEIKSNVDS
+621 
-632 STSFLGNEASEFNNI
+632 
-647 TSEAN
+647 
-652 SAADAKN
+652 
-659 KFTAANKQAGPSAEE
+659 
-674 SANSFK
+674 
-680 KEEQYLENV
+680 
-689 GQAADVT
+689 
-696 CDKIKSVSDAN
+696 
-707 GNLLHTTQTSSN
+707 
-719 VGKKSINTII
+719 
-729 DSYSYDEDGN
+729 
-739 PQLQTTTFIQDF
+739 
-751 KKRIDEAKK
+751 
-760 ETTKIK
+760 
-766 TAQTNL
+766 
-772 KKFLSQFNSKTAGM
+772 
-786 GQYLTGY
+786 
-793 QALSGFNINSID
+793 
-805 DIDKAIQMMM
+805 
-815 NLDSEYNKLSQNF
+815 
-828 RKGTKSMNPF
+828 
-838 ANAINSIDEME
+838 
-849 NKIKQAQAA
+849 
-858 FSSLNTQPDEL
+858 
-869 KTKISDLS
+869 
-877 PLFDKLQSA
+877 
-886 IIKDA
+886 
-891 DGNITSVDIYKL
+891 
-903 AEAYGALNAA
+903 
-913 IKQVNSGIS
+913 
-922 TQRKLDIADRAK
+922 
-934 NKENNVQLQKE
+934 
-945 LNTLYQKRQGI
+945 
-956 LNNIAKYTDKS
+956 
-967 QNLKTERG
+967 
-975 RSSAQE
+975 
-981 ALDIEKERLA
+981 
-991 AINEEIYAYG
+991 
-1001 DLVNQK
+1001 
-1007 KIDLQDTKLAEKI
+1007 
-1020 RTKNFDSYIK
+1020 
-1030 TEDITETEKANDLL
+1030 
-1044 NQRSEVIGNIIR
+1044 
-1056 LEKQLGKT
+1056 
-1064 TSSQDN
+1064 
-1070 EAVQKVLDNEKEK
+1070 
-1083 YKVLTD
+1083 
-1089 QLSVYKEQSIQQQVN
+1089 
-1104 AQDEK
+1104 QDEK
-1109 LISGVKNNNMQQ
+1109 LEKIEEDIQSMTKLDDIQIESIEDIFANIRDGALDAKGAIQELCDVLKVDVQGSNVESVSTDLANQIPQGAQKATTAVEGIGTSFDEVGNKINAVEDKANSLQKSIQNVFTSASQLELDVMKGKTSGKEYMNLFSADGTVSTVEGIGSKVDTDAIVGQMVASLKQNMVMSLHNHAHGTDFFSPADIESYAKLYYGQGTKLNGIVANGIVRTIDFSGISQEIAVQISESYAKNLKEVTSKVPKIFKQNVDNIELSDEVKNLEATNPKKYAAIISEVNELMHSALSKAITTNGVNPDSILGTFQESELPKLSEQLLQIQQ
-1121 FINDA
+1121 NGQNAIAPIEKLKNLLTALHPDTSFNWSDYTGIFDQFEKGAIDGTEAINQILNLKTVAADVETVSSSIGQAETKLQEFLALANEISNKSFYTLGDATDNVEVGQYVERLNA
-1126 AKAGKSQ
+1126 AKAVLDELGTQGELTAEQLEQVNNAFNQATRDLDSKTKTYDSYYTSDYTPDYYDDYQ
-1133 FKEISDLYSIYLNA
+1133 IAQNKADELESENIKLREQLNKGIQQTLYETPDGQLSFFENMSTSAQRAEKDVASVVDEVKKLDILDGQLSFDDILKTSDDQSSEITQLNALKDKLIEVRGAVEAKTNAFNEEAGAVTNAVNSEVQALDRLIQNEGNQTSPTGLKITRNDLNA
-1147 QKNIRKMDLDFSGKD
+1147 QKYKNELSGLANSLKKSFSELDFSLTTENLSPDQNKIRSQYLEVIALIDVLKSNIKEVSSDQVASTQSVVSALTTEINAYKERNNIVEKSAQKKNNSFGDTALINAQAKYNSIVKQLGYDASSKQINNNIFANSSVVQSQLNEYISAYQKLISMKKQLANSDVISVEDKAAFKNLQTECNDAARALEKIIKATNKLDSEGIGKRILGKD
-1162 YTDRRANAENVAL
+1162 F
-1175 QAREKL
+1175 
-1181 LALGVDINDIDA
+1181 DA
-1193 SDVLTI
+1193 SDIKQV
-1199 EQKTKLLEKE
+1199 K
-1209 ASQRE
+1209 A
-1214 ELNKL
+1214 ELIDFANELHGGK
-1219 MSEASDKER
+1219 
-1228 NAANAQAMK
+1228 AANLEFNESAQA
-1237 PIDATFKQLTNA
+1237 LTYTVNN
-1249 FGGDIDKYVSNVFGN
+1249 GD
-1264 MTLGD
+1264 
-1269 NFKNQV
+1269 
-1275 TEYKTALKDVISA
+1275 
-1288 YDSLSKSPF
+1288 
-1297 DEKFK
+1297 
-1302 AQFDEAAQRA
+1302 
-1312 KNLGAKIENVAKSTQ
+1312 
-1327 NFEKYGTA
+1327 
-1335 FDSFKSIDNI
+1335 
-1345 DDVEKLK
+1345 
-1352 SSMLELANSVT
+1352 
-1363 NNKFKFED
+1363 
-1371 FDSTNKVLTGTFTN
+1371 GTFTKFTASLN
-1385 QAGEIEK
+1385 
-1392 LTVAYND
+1392 
-1399 AAEAAQ
+1399 AAQ
-1405 AFHKNT
+1405 NAIVST
-1411 NQKAPTLFGQLKG
+1411 AQGTGKATSTFGKFFDTLKG
-1424 LVTDGAKRIISL
+1424 KAKSIST
-1436 YLDITDLIR
+1436 YLISMMGIQEVLQQIRRGIQYVRDIDSAL
-1445 YVSKGVQAVREID
+1445 
-1458 LAMTELKKVTDETDE
+1458 TELKKVTDETDE

-1482 SKTASTIGAT
+1482 SKTAGTIGAT

-1499 TSDFARLGYSMEE
+1499 TGDFARLGYSMEE

-1528 GFSSVSE
+1528 GFSNVSE

-1550 ATDTMEIVDKFNEVG
+1550 ATDTMSIVDKFNEVG

-1602 MNSVVQDPEM
+1602 MNSVVQDPEQ

-1629 ELEDAGLDADNMA
+1629 ELEDAGLDVDNMA

-1650 QLLALTGVDIM
+1650 QLLVLTGVDIM

-1747 NNAIQTMW
+1747 NNAVQTMW
-1755 SNLISSDFIKGVV
+1755 FNLISSDFIKGVV

-1782 GKVLAFVAALHL
+1782 GKVLAFVAALQL
-1794 ISKFKFGRKDGI
+1794 ISKFKGFSGVEQLFGLGKT
-1806 LDVVKSIGGL
+1806 KIGGD
-1816 FSNFKTGFAA
+1816 FVAA
-1826 KGGGLSGIFGGL
+1826 IQLVNEAVKNGSKLLPAIKSVFGKGGGFLTTLGSFISG
-1838 ASVGFGN
+1838 N
-1845 VFTIALALL
+1845 WFTIALAAL
-1854 PAIIAL
+1854 PVILAI
-1860 VNKLKNRS
+1860 VNKIKNRS
-1868 AELKQEVQ
+1868 AELKKEVQ
-1876 QINSAYKEQKDTIE
+1876 QINSAYQEQKETVE
-1890 DNLKQLTTSSDTKKY
+1890 DNLKQLTSSSDTKKY
-1905 KSLQAEFNHLAI
+1905 GSLQAEFNHLAR

-1926 SLTADEYERY
+1926 SLAADEYERY

-2035 LSEHFGDNRVADNVV
+2035 LSEHFGDNRVTDNVV

-2162 DENTSAYTVLTWKE
+2162 DEDTSAYTVLTWKE

-2191 TEIEGNQIS
+2191 TEIEGKQIS

-2260 LQEQYGFMFTRL
+2260 LQEQYDFMFTRL
-2272 SRILGEDSAEFKKWK
+2272 SSILGKDSAEFQKWK

-2295 VQIKRLIEVDW
+2295 VKVKRLIEVDW
-2306 NVVDKNNLESTINGA
+2306 NVVDKNNLESTIKGA
-2321 LVDDFTVKNFSHYSD
+2321 LVDDFTVKSFSNYSD

-2346 TLQDALESL
+2346 TLQDALKSL

-2465 AAMSEDPDANYKN
+2465 AAMSKNPDANYKN

-2533 DSWYLSTDNEE
+2533 DSWYLSTDDEE

-2557 EAIVTKAKANGEEW
+2557 EAIVAKAKANGEEW

-2584 EIDFANTDWD
+2584 EIDFANIDWD
-2594 TIADYVGVT
+2594 TIADHIGVT

-2657 ENKGISSDWLDGNEA
+2657 ENQGISSDWLDGNTK
-2672 SIIDGKIF
+2672 SIIDGKNF
-2680 LNFSEDEQTILK
+2680 LQLSIDDQTILK
-2692 EYWHLKDIVAQD
+2692 EYWNLKDIVAQD

-2736 TDAGTGTTWLSFD
+2736 TDADTGTTWLSFD

-2780 DLNVTKE
+2780 DLNVTKQ
-2787 DPLGLVG
+2787 DPLGLAG
-2794 MIENVDA
+2794 MVDNVDA
-2801 TVNYLKALEIEA
+2801 AVNYLKALEIEA

-2839 DIQSYVSALPEN
+2839 EIQTYVSALPKS
-2851 VSFTFEGNVITNA
+2851 VSFTFNGNVINA

-2870 ISELYANVDAAPQE
+2870 ISELYENVEDAPQE
-2884 EIRVD
+2884 EIKVD
-2889 LSGNAEDCLKSIT
+2889 LTGNAEDCLKSIT
-2902 EYLSGLSDRT
+2902 NYLSGLSDKT
-2912 ITVTVN
+2912 ITVTVD
-2918 YKSTGIPPATSG
+2918 YKPTGTPPATSE

-2936 GTGDVNGTAHV
+2936 GTGGVNGTAHV

-2957 GLQKAEH
+2957 GAPRTEKA
-2964 NSLVGELGQELVVD
+2964 LTGELGPEMVVRGN
-2978 PKSGKYYTVGDNGAE
+2978 KWFTVGDNGAE
-2993 MVDLPKNAIVFNHK
+2993 FTDIKKGDIIFNHK
-3007 QTKDLLSHGYAVGRG
+3007 QTESLLKNGYVTGRG

-3030 YAGTAVDE
+3030 YAGTAANE
-3038 IKKMRQEQIALKQA
+3038 ITKMRQEQIALRQA
-3052 RSTAITLEQL
+3052 RSL
-3062 AQEDES
+3062 ATTQEEESKIIS
-3068 KIIGAIYAGDSKI
+3068 KIIGAINAEDSKI
-3081 NGKLDSSGNKSKSN
+3081 NGKLDSSGNNSN
-3095 SSSGNNND
+3095 GNGGGGNND
-3103 KKDEEGKETF
+3103 KKDEEEKETF

-3188 DMAKNGAIAIEDFVG
+3188 DMAKNGALVIEDFVG

-3276 GNIISEKFY
+3276 GNIVSEKFY

-3336 DDAIVQCDIDLEG
+3336 DDAIIQCDIDLEG

-3430 KLRDKGLV
+3430 RLRDKGLV

-3456 TINAY
+3456 AINAY
-3461 EDAKDAIVNL
+3461 EDAKDAIVDL

-3519 EIATIQRKIAALSG
+3519 EIAIIQRKIAALSG

-3584 NNQIEELDKS
+3584 NTQIEELDKS

-3605 LATVRANT
+3605 LATARANT
-3613 DTVLAELVDLSKT
+3613 DTVLAELVNLSKT

-3684 VINSLS
+3684 VINSLG

-3707 DYQSPTQYGGAI
+3707 DYQSPTQKEQKNSDAGMVSSISGYIQYGQQGSNVKKLQTALNELGFNCGSVDGIFGDKTFDAVKKFQSSSNYGGAI
-3719 SADGIVGPNTKKK
+3719 SADGIVGPDTKKK

>member
-79 NIKQVENFKA
+79 NIKQVENFRA

-111 DKIDNGG
+111 DKIENGG

-170 KRIDLINKLIECQK
+170 KRIDLINKLIEYQK

-197 DFESGHNI
+197 DFESGHSI

-214 LNQSLAKLKNFNL
+214 LNQSLTKLKNFNL
-227 QTTEQLNRREEL
+227 QTTEQLNRREEF
-239 ISKIHDTSNWQ
+239 ISKIYDTSNWQ

-319 KMAQEVREASS
+319 KRAQEVREASS

-463 NIVKELISFASI
+463 NIVKKLISFASI

-499 EEYAKIIYKM
+499 EEYAKIIYKI

-601 TIYQYFKDLEAKIKA
+601 TIYQYFKDLETKIKA

-632 STSFLGNEASEFNNI
+632 STPYLGNEASEFNNI

-674 SANSFK
+674 SVNSFK

-751 KKRIDEAKK
+751 KKRIDEVKK

-869 KTKISDLS
+869 KTKISNLS

-903 AEAYGALNAA
+903 ADAYGKLNVA

-922 TQRKLDIADRAK
+922 TQRKLDIADRVK
-934 NKENNVQLQKE
+934 NKENDAQLQKE

-1020 RTKNFDSYIK
+1020 RTKNLDSYIK

-1133 FKEISDLYSIYLNA
+1133 FKGISDLYSIYLNA

-1162 YTDRRANAENVAL
+1162 YTDRRVNAENVAL

-1297 DEKFK
+1297 DEKLK

-1312 KNLGAKIENVAKSTQ
+1312 KNLGAEIENVAKSTQ

-1345 DDVEKLK
+1345 GDVEKLK

-1768 DVGTTLVEIFDSAT
+1768 DVGTTLVKIFDSAT

-1826 KGGGLSGIFGGL
+1826 EGGGLSGIFGGL

-1876 QINSAYKEQKDTIE
+1876 QINSAYQEQKDTIE

-1905 KSLQAEFNHLAI
+1905 GSLQAEFNHLAR

-1936 RDICETIVGIQPGLA
+1936 RDICETIVGIQPSLA
-1951 AGYDSATAAINNNAS
+1951 SGYDSATAAIGNNAS
-1966 ALSNLIEIQK
+1966 ALANLIGLQK
-1976 KEERQAAEKYVSND
+1976 KEARQKAYDYVDNENLEKIADSAIDDYKATASDVEDALSNIWFGDGGISKEFEVENSTNPFRENAEKLLESLGYTKEQIEDSLDEYSKGGFRWDLWTED
-1990 NLKKIAIDAIN
+1990 NI
-2001 DYNDAQDILDD
+2001 
-2012 IFNDGTG
+2012 
-2019 YAIWDAAYQ
+2019 
-2028 AYGEEND
+2028 
-2035 LSEHFGDNRVADNVV
+2035 
-2050 REILRS
+2050 
-2056 INPFITDDEV
+2056 
-2066 SEQLKDYYY
+2066 
-2075 KNGNFNEQKWY
+2075 
-2086 QENMDLLE
+2086 DLLLS
-2094 ENIDSFPSELADRI
+2094 NIEKLPNDIRTYVNEYVQAQSQLDSAKNKMV
-2108 SEWTS
+2108 
-2113 GNTALKN
+2113 NT
-2120 AKQGMIDALLEV
+2120 LLEV
-2132 PKSLEKYDNFTTS
+2132 PKSLEEYDKFSTS
-2145 EKSFMTD
+2145 EKSFITD

-2162 DENTSAYTVLTWKE
+2162 DKNTTSDTVLAWKSK
-2176 QIREMASALDADSLT
+2176 IRDMIYALDADSLT
-2191 TEIEGNQIS
+2191 AEIEGKQIS

-2229 DHFWNAIGADDN
+2229 DHFWDAIGADSN

-2250 SKMFGFDEEN
+2250 SKMFGFDETN
-2260 LQEQYGFMFTRL
+2260 LQAQYDSMFTRL

-2295 VQIKRLIEVDW
+2295 VQVKRLIEVDW
-2306 NVVDKNNLESTINGA
+2306 NVVDKNNLESTIKGA
-2321 LVDDFTVKNFSHYSD
+2321 LVDDFTVKSFSNYSD

-2404 VNELKD
+2404 VDELKD

-2454 SEANTAQGKLS
+2454 SEANTAQSKLS

-2483 QKMKELYDSGVV
+2483 QKMKELYDSGIV
-2495 GSESQVWSI
+2495 GSESQVWSL

-2510 KSYDYTKSLEDNK
+2510 QSYDYTKSLEDNK

-2533 DSWYLSTDNEE
+2533 DSWYLSTDDEE

-2557 EAIVTKAKANGEEW
+2557 EAIVAKAKANGEEW

-2594 TIADYVGVT
+2594 TIADHVGVT

-2657 ENKGISSDWLDGNEA
+2657 ENKGLSSDWLDGNEA

-2889 LSGNAEDCLKSIT
+2889 LTGNAEDCLKSIT
-2902 EYLSGLSDRT
+2902 NYLSGLSDRT

-2918 YKSTGIPPATSG
+2918 YKSTGKRPATSG

-2936 GTGDVNGTAHV
+2936 GTGGVNRTAYV

-2957 GLQKAEH
+2957 GAPRTEKA
-2964 NSLVGELGQELVVD
+2964 LTGELGPEMIVRGN
-2978 PKSGKYYTVGDNGAE
+2978 KWFTVGDNGAE
-2993 MVDLPKNAIVFNHK
+2993 FTDIKKGDIIFNHK
-3007 QTKDLLSHGYAVGRG
+3007 QTESLLKNGYVTGRG

-3030 YAGTAVDE
+3030 YARPAAV
-3038 IKKMRQEQIALKQA
+3038 
-3052 RSTAITLEQL
+3052 TLEQL
-3062 AQEDES
+3062 AKENKN
-3068 KIIGAIYAGDSKI
+3068 KIVGAIYAGDSKI
-3081 NGKLDSSGNKSKSN
+3081 NGKLDSSGNKSKVN
-3095 SSSGNNND
+3095 SSSGGNND
-3103 KKDEEGKETF
+3103 KKDEEEKETF

-3119 MEEIESLIEK
+3119 MEEIETLIEK

-3188 DMAKNGAIAIEDFVG
+3188 DMAQNGAIAIEDFVG

-3276 GNIISEKFY
+3276 GNIVSEKFY

-3336 DDAIVQCDIDLEG
+3336 DDAIIQCDIDLEG

-3456 TINAY
+3456 AINAY

-3492 LIEKKKEALDADKDL
+3492 LIEKKKETLDADKDL
-3507 YDFEKNVAEQQK
+3507 YDFEKSVEEQQK
-3519 EIATIQRKIAALSG
+3519 NIATIQRKIAALSG

-3584 NNQIEELDKS
+3584 NTQIEELDKS
-3594 LENIDAIVTES
+3594 LEDIDVIVAES

-3684 VINSLS
+3684 VINSLG

-3707 DYQSPTQYGGAI
+3707 YYQSPTQYGGAI
-3719 SADGIVGPNTKKK
+3719 SADGIVGSNTKKK

>member
-79 NIKQVENFKA
+79 NIKQVENFRA

-111 DKIDNGG
+111 DKIENGG

-170 KRIDLINKLIECQK
+170 KRIDLINKLIEYQK

-197 DFESGHNI
+197 DFESGHSI

-214 LNQSLAKLKNFNL
+214 LNQSLTKLKNFNL
-227 QTTEQLNRREEL
+227 QTTEQLNRREEF
-239 ISKIHDTSNWQ
+239 ISKIYDTSNWQ

-319 KMAQEVREASS
+319 KRAQEVREASS

-463 NIVKELISFASI
+463 NIVKKLISFASI

-499 EEYAKIIYKM
+499 EEYAKIIYKI

-601 TIYQYFKDLEAKIKA
+601 TIYQYFKDLETKIKA

-632 STSFLGNEASEFNNI
+632 STPYLGNEASEFNNI

-674 SANSFK
+674 SVNSFK

-751 KKRIDEAKK
+751 KKRIDEVKK

-869 KTKISDLS
+869 KTKISNLS

-903 AEAYGALNAA
+903 ADAYGKLNVA

-922 TQRKLDIADRAK
+922 TQRKLDIADRVK
-934 NKENNVQLQKE
+934 NKENDAQLQKE

-1020 RTKNFDSYIK
+1020 RTKNLDSYIK
-1030 TEDITETEKANDLL
+1030 IEDITETEKANDLL

-1133 FKEISDLYSIYLNA
+1133 FKGISDLYSIYLNA

-1162 YTDRRANAENVAL
+1162 YTDRRVNAENVAL

-1297 DEKFK
+1297 DEKLK

-1312 KNLGAKIENVAKSTQ
+1312 KNLGAEIENVAKSTQ

-1345 DDVEKLK
+1345 GDVEKLK

-1768 DVGTTLVEIFDSAT
+1768 DVGTTLVKIFDSAT

-1826 KGGGLSGIFGGL
+1826 EGGGLSGIFGGL

-1876 QINSAYKEQKDTIE
+1876 QINSAYQEQKDTIE

-1905 KSLQAEFNHLAI
+1905 GSLQAEFNHLAR

-1936 RDICETIVGIQPGLA
+1936 RDICETIVGIQPSLA
-1951 AGYDSATAAINNNAS
+1951 SGYDSATAAIGNNAS
-1966 ALSNLIEIQK
+1966 ALANLIGLQK
-1976 KEERQAAEKYVSND
+1976 KEARQKAYDYVDNENLEKIADSAIDDYKATASDVEDALSNIWFGDGGISKEFEVENSTNPFRENAEKLLESLGYTKEQIEDSLDEYSKGGFRWDLWTED
-1990 NLKKIAIDAIN
+1990 NI
-2001 DYNDAQDILDD
+2001 
-2012 IFNDGTG
+2012 
-2019 YAIWDAAYQ
+2019 
-2028 AYGEEND
+2028 
-2035 LSEHFGDNRVADNVV
+2035 
-2050 REILRS
+2050 
-2056 INPFITDDEV
+2056 
-2066 SEQLKDYYY
+2066 
-2075 KNGNFNEQKWY
+2075 
-2086 QENMDLLE
+2086 DLLLS
-2094 ENIDSFPSELADRI
+2094 NIEKLPNDIRTYVNEYVQAQSQLDSAKNKMV
-2108 SEWTS
+2108 
-2113 GNTALKN
+2113 NT
-2120 AKQGMIDALLEV
+2120 LLEV
-2132 PKSLEKYDNFTTS
+2132 PKSLEEYDKFSTS
-2145 EKSFMTD
+2145 EKSFITD

-2162 DENTSAYTVLTWKE
+2162 DKNTTSDTVLAWKSK
-2176 QIREMASALDADSLT
+2176 IRDMIYALDADSLT
-2191 TEIEGNQIS
+2191 AEIEGKQIS

-2229 DHFWNAIGADDN
+2229 DHFWDAIGADSN

-2250 SKMFGFDEEN
+2250 SKMFGFDETN
-2260 LQEQYGFMFTRL
+2260 LQAQYDSMFTRL

-2295 VQIKRLIEVDW
+2295 VQVKRLIEVDW
-2306 NVVDKNNLESTINGA
+2306 NVVDKNNLESTIKGA
-2321 LVDDFTVKNFSHYSD
+2321 LVDDFTVKSFSNYSD

-2404 VNELKD
+2404 VDELKD

-2454 SEANTAQGKLS
+2454 SEANTAQSKLS

-2483 QKMKELYDSGVV
+2483 QKMKELYDSGIV
-2495 GSESQVWSI
+2495 GSESQVWSL

-2510 KSYDYTKSLEDNK
+2510 QSYDYTKSLEDNK

-2533 DSWYLSTDNEE
+2533 DSWYLSTDDEE

-2557 EAIVTKAKANGEEW
+2557 EAIVAKAKANGEEW

-2584 EIDFANTDWD
+2584 EIDFANTDWG
-2594 TIADYVGVT
+2594 TIADHVGVT

-2889 LSGNAEDCLKSIT
+2889 LTGNAEDCLKSIT
-2902 EYLSGLSDRT
+2902 NYLSGLSDRT

-2918 YKSTGIPPATSG
+2918 YKSTGKRPATSG

-2936 GTGDVNGTAHV
+2936 GTGGVNRTAYV

-2957 GLQKAEH
+2957 GAPRTEKA
-2964 NSLVGELGQELVVD
+2964 LTGELGPEMIVRGN
-2978 PKSGKYYTVGDNGAE
+2978 KWFTVGDNGAE
-2993 MVDLPKNAIVFNHK
+2993 FTDIKKGDIIFNHK
-3007 QTKDLLSHGYAVGRG
+3007 QTESLLKNGYVTGRG

-3030 YAGTAVDE
+3030 YARPAAV
-3038 IKKMRQEQIALKQA
+3038 
-3052 RSTAITLEQL
+3052 TLEQL
-3062 AQEDES
+3062 AKENKN
-3068 KIIGAIYAGDSKI
+3068 KIVGAIYAGDSKI
-3081 NGKLDSSGNKSKSN
+3081 NGKLDSSGNKSKVN
-3095 SSSGNNND
+3095 SSSGGNND
-3103 KKDEEGKETF
+3103 KKDEEEKETF

-3119 MEEIESLIEK
+3119 MEEIETLIEK
-3129 ITAKIALFLDDTSD
+3129 ITTKIALFLDDTSD

-3188 DMAKNGAIAIEDFVG
+3188 DMAQNGAIAIEDFVG

-3276 GNIISEKFY
+3276 GNIVSEKFY

-3336 DDAIVQCDIDLEG
+3336 DDAIIQCDIDLEG

-3456 TINAY
+3456 AINAY

-3492 LIEKKKEALDADKDL
+3492 LIEKKKETLDADKDL
-3507 YDFEKNVAEQQK
+3507 YDFEKSVEEQQK
-3519 EIATIQRKIAALSG
+3519 NIATIQRKIAALSG

-3584 NNQIEELDKS
+3584 NTQIEELDKS
-3594 LENIDAIVTES
+3594 LEDIDVIVAES

-3684 VINSLS
+3684 VINSLG

-3707 DYQSPTQYGGAI
+3707 YYQSPTQYGGAI
-3719 SADGIVGPNTKKK
+3719 SADGIVGSNTKKK

>member
-1 MADGIERKITLGIG
+1 
-15 IDVNTEKVKTA
+15 
-26 DAMLSS
+26 
-32 FVKKYDDTILKVDT
+32 
-46 NDFNKAARE
+46 
-55 IKSLEDEINRVKK
+55 
-68 QSPKMLPALDP
+68 
-79 NIKQVENFKA
+79 
-89 KYKDAFA
+89 
-96 IFTDGSIAKGIDNIF
+96 
-111 DKIDNGG
+111 
-118 AVSIID
+118 
-124 LGSRMEYLKRQ
+124 
-135 ATEVIKEIKSVGD
+135 
-148 LTKFW
+148 
-153 DGTLDYRSGNM
+153 
-164 DSSGIQ
+164 
-170 KRIDLINKLIECQK
+170 
-184 ELQMFSPTKLESK
+184 
-197 DFESGHNI
+197 
-205 RFLESMANE
+205 
-214 LNQSLAKLKNFNL
+214 
-227 QTTEQLNRREEL
+227 
-239 ISKIHDTSNWQ
+239 
-250 DNKGSGF
+250 
-257 EEYLKSD
+257 
-264 KGDFEWYIANLKD
+264 
-277 CVTER
+277 
-282 KQLLKDFNNSEDE
+282 
-295 LFSTDGN
+295 
-302 EWRNI
+302 
-307 LRDQIDEQEQYI
+307 
-319 KMAQEVREASS
+319 
-330 KTNNVPINTDFT
+330 
-342 EAIQALNEIR
+342 
-352 DAIREVKEAFE
+352 
-363 PLTTALSTEGTAFQ
+363 
-377 QMATQ
+377 
-382 GSASLD
+382 
-388 TLAAKL
+388 
-394 KEVRELVDQLNQKDF
+394 
-409 KVTQNVFQGKS
+409 
-420 GGANEVLS
+420 
-428 TYKAEAK
+428 
-435 SLLKIINNISNTVLG
+435 
-450 TFGNTGLKTLFPE
+450 
-463 NIVKELISFASI
+463 
-475 SDQLGKDIN
+475 
-484 GAKGVAEIKSIYASL
+484 
-499 EEYAKIIYKM
+499 
-509 GEITNQKFPGFI
+509 
-521 DLSKLQNAKS
+521 
-531 VLDIEGMISA
+531 
-541 GTSNAKNE
+541 
-549 STSNIT
+549 
-555 DKMLGEIKTARDQ
+555 
-568 IDAELQ
+568 
-574 AIRQRIESTFDLSTI
+574 
-589 EPNYQNVQFITD
+589 
-601 TIYQYFKDLEAKIKA
+601 
-616 LDFNI
+616 
-621 SIPEIKSNVDS
+621 
-632 STSFLGNEASEFNNI
+632 
-647 TSEAN
+647 
-652 SAADAKN
+652 
-659 KFTAANKQAGPSAEE
+659 
-674 SANSFK
+674 
-680 KEEQYLENV
+680 
-689 GQAADVT
+689 
-696 CDKIKSVSDAN
+696 
-707 GNLLHTTQTSSN
+707 
-719 VGKKSINTII
+719 
-729 DSYSYDEDGN
+729 
-739 PQLQTTTFIQDF
+739 
-751 KKRIDEAKK
+751 
-760 ETTKIK
+760 
-766 TAQTNL
+766 
-772 KKFLSQFNSKTAGM
+772 
-786 GQYLTGY
+786 
-793 QALSGFNINSID
+793 
-805 DIDKAIQMMM
+805 
-815 NLDSEYNKLSQNF
+815 
-828 RKGTKSMNPF
+828 
-838 ANAINSIDEME
+838 
-849 NKIKQAQAA
+849 
-858 FSSLNTQPDEL
+858 
-869 KTKISDLS
+869 
-877 PLFDKLQSA
+877 
-886 IIKDA
+886 
-891 DGNITSVDIYKL
+891 
-903 AEAYGALNAA
+903 
-913 IKQVNSGIS
+913 
-922 TQRKLDIADRAK
+922 
-934 NKENNVQLQKE
+934 
-945 LNTLYQKRQGI
+945 
-956 LNNIAKYTDKS
+956 
-967 QNLKTERG
+967 
-975 RSSAQE
+975 
-981 ALDIEKERLA
+981 
-991 AINEEIYAYG
+991 
-1001 DLVNQK
+1001 
-1007 KIDLQDTKLAEKI
+1007 
-1020 RTKNFDSYIK
+1020 
-1030 TEDITETEKANDLL
+1030 
-1044 NQRSEVIGNIIR
+1044 
-1056 LEKQLGKT
+1056 
-1064 TSSQDN
+1064 
-1070 EAVQKVLDNEKEK
+1070 
-1083 YKVLTD
+1083 
-1089 QLSVYKEQSIQQQVN
+1089 
-1104 AQDEK
+1104 
-1109 LISGVKNNNMQQ
+1109 
-1121 FINDA
+1121 
-1126 AKAGKSQ
+1126 
-1133 FKEISDLYSIYLNA
+1133 
-1147 QKNIRKMDLDFSGKD
+1147 
-1162 YTDRRANAENVAL
+1162 
-1175 QAREKL
+1175 
-1181 LALGVDINDIDA
+1181 
-1193 SDVLTI
+1193 
-1199 EQKTKLLEKE
+1199 
-1209 ASQRE
+1209 
-1214 ELNKL
+1214 
-1219 MSEASDKER
+1219 
-1228 NAANAQAMK
+1228 
-1237 PIDATFKQLTNA
+1237 
-1249 FGGDIDKYVSNVFGN
+1249 
-1264 MTLGD
+1264 
-1269 NFKNQV
+1269 
-1275 TEYKTALKDVISA
+1275 
-1288 YDSLSKSPF
+1288 
-1297 DEKFK
+1297 
-1302 AQFDEAAQRA
+1302 
-1312 KNLGAKIENVAKSTQ
+1312 
-1327 NFEKYGTA
+1327 
-1335 FDSFKSIDNI
+1335 
-1345 DDVEKLK
+1345 
-1352 SSMLELANSVT
+1352 
-1363 NNKFKFED
+1363 
-1371 FDSTNKVLTGTFTN
+1371 
-1385 QAGEIEK
+1385 
-1392 LTVAYND
+1392 
-1399 AAEAAQ
+1399 
-1405 AFHKNT
+1405 
-1411 NQKAPTLFGQLKG
+1411 
-1424 LVTDGAKRIISL
+1424 
-1436 YLDITDLIR
+1436 
-1445 YVSKGVQAVREID
+1445 
-1458 LAMTELKKVTDETDE
+1458 
-1473 SYTKFLKNA
+1473 
-1482 SKTASTIGAT
+1482 
-1492 LKDFTTV
+1492 
-1499 TSDFARLGYSMEE
+1499 
-1512 SADLAK
+1512 
-1518 VALVYENVGD
+1518 
-1528 GFSSVSE
+1528 
-1535 ASESIISTMKAFGIE
+1535 
-1550 ATDTMEIVDKFNEVG
+1550 
-1565 NNFAITSK
+1565 
-1573 GIGDALQRSA
+1573 
-1583 SSLYEA
+1583 
-1589 GNTLDESIGLITG
+1589 
-1602 MNSVVQDPEM
+1602 
-1612 VGTALKT
+1612 
-1619 LTMRLRGAKT
+1619 
-1629 ELEDAGLDADNMA
+1629 
-1642 SSTSKLRE
+1642 
-1650 QLLALTGVDIM
+1650 
-1661 QDANT
+1661 
-1666 FKSTTQILREMSAV
+1666 
-1680 WEDLSDIDAA
+1680 
-1690 AALELMGGKRQ
+1690 
-1701 ANILASAL
+1701 
-1709 KNWQTVEDAIST
+1709 
-1721 SLGSEGSALE
+1721 
-1731 ENQKYL
+1731 
-1737 DSIQGRIDIF
+1737 
-1747 NNAIQTMW
+1747 MW

-1782 GKVLAFVAALHL
+1782 GKVLAFVAALQL
-1794 ISKFKFGRKDGI
+1794 ISKFKGVSGVEQLFGLGKT
-1806 LDVVKSIGGL
+1806 KIGGD
-1816 FSNFKTGFAA
+1816 FVAA
-1826 KGGGLSGIFGGL
+1826 IQLVNEAVKNGSKLLPAIKSVLGTGGGFLTTLGSFISG
-1838 ASVGFGN
+1838 N
-1845 VFTIALALL
+1845 WFTIALAAL
-1854 PAIIAL
+1854 PVILAI
-1860 VNKLKNRS
+1860 VNKIKNRS
-1868 AELKQEVQ
+1868 AELKKEVQ
-1876 QINSAYKEQKDTIE
+1876 EINSAYQEQKETVE
-1890 DNLKQLTTSSDTKKY
+1890 DNLKQLTSSSDIKKY
-1905 KSLQAEFNHLAI
+1905 GSLQAEFNHLAR

-2035 LSEHFGDNRVADNVV
+2035 LSEHFGDNRVTDNVV

-2066 SEQLKDYYY
+2066 SEKLKDYYY

-2113 GNTALKN
+2113 GNTALKK

-2176 QIREMASALDADSLT
+2176 QIREMASALDADILT
-2191 TEIEGNQIS
+2191 TEIEGKQVS

-2260 LQEQYGFMFTRL
+2260 LQEQYDLMFTHL
-2272 SRILGEDSAEFKKWK
+2272 SSILGKDSAEFQKWK

-2295 VQIKRLIEVDW
+2295 VKVKRLIEVDW
-2306 NVVDKNNLESTINGA
+2306 NVVDKNNLESTIKGA
-2321 LVDDFTVKNFSHYSD
+2321 LVDDFTVKSFSNYSD

-2346 TLQDALESL
+2346 TLQDALKSL

-2390 INLQKAIKAAPDDL
+2390 INLQKAIKAAPNDL
-2404 VNELKD
+2404 VDELED

-2510 KSYDYTKSLEDNK
+2510 KSYDYTKSLEDNE

-2533 DSWYLSTDNEE
+2533 DSWYLSTDDEE

-2557 EAIVTKAKANGEEW
+2557 EAIVAKAKANGEEW

-2594 TIADYVGVT
+2594 TIADHIGVT

-2610 MMHAGQFLEI
+2610 IMHAGQFFEI
-2620 NWTQSSDIVDFFRK
+2620 NWTQSSDIVDFFKK

-2657 ENKGISSDWLDGNEA
+2657 ENKGISSGWLDGNAE
-2672 SIIDGKIF
+2672 SIIDGKNF
-2680 LNFSEDEQTILK
+2680 LELSIDEQTILK

-2759 YTEEGINKLIAAL
+2759 YTEEGINKLIEAL

-2780 DLNVTKE
+2780 DLNVTKK
-2787 DPLGLVG
+2787 DPLGLAG
-2794 MIENVDA
+2794 MVDNVDA
-2801 TVNYLKALEIEA
+2801 AVNYLKALGIEA

-2839 DIQSYVSALPEN
+2839 DIQTYVSALPGS
-2851 VSFTFEGNVITNA
+2851 VSFTFDDNVMTDIDATK
-2864 DETNSK
+2864 SK
-2870 ISELYANVDAAPQE
+2870 ISELYTAANNVPQE
-2884 EIRVD
+2884 KIKVD
-2889 LSGNAEDCLKSIT
+2889 LTGNAEDCLRSIT
-2902 EYLSGLSDRT
+2902 DYLAGLGDKT

-2918 YKSTGIPPATSG
+2918 YKSTGTPPVTSE

-2936 GTGDVNGTAHV
+2936 GTGGVNGTAHV

-2957 GLQKAEH
+2957 GAPRTEKA
-2964 NSLVGELGQELVVD
+2964 LTGELGPEMIVRGD
-2978 PKSGKYYTVGDNGAE
+2978 RWFTVGNNGAE
-2993 MVDLPKNAIVFNHK
+2993 FTDIKKGDIIFNHK
-3007 QTKDLLSHGYAVGRG
+3007 QTESLLKNGYVTGRG

-3030 YAGTAVDE
+3030 YAIPAAV
-3038 IKKMRQEQIALKQA
+3038 
-3052 RSTAITLEQL
+3052 TLEQL
-3062 AQEDES
+3062 AKENKN
-3068 KIIGAIYAGDSKI
+3068 KIVGAIYAGDSKI
-3081 NGKLDSSGNKSKSN
+3081 NGKLDSSGNKSKGN
-3095 SSSGNNND
+3095 SSSGGNND
-3103 KKDEEGKETF
+3103 KKDEEEKETF

-3119 MEEIESLIEK
+3119 MEEIETLIEK

-3173 NKAAELLKEVPEKYR
+3173 NKAVELLKEVPEKYR
-3188 DMAKNGAIAIEDFVG
+3188 DMAKNGAIAIEYFVG

-3285 KDLMKKT
+3285 EDLMKKT

-3336 DDAIVQCDIDLEG
+3336 DDAIIQCDIDLEG

-3456 TINAY
+3456 AINAY
-3461 EDAKDAIVNL
+3461 ENAKEAIVDL

-3479 KEGLQDELDAYQE
+3479 KDGLEKELDAYQE

-3519 EIATIQRKIAALSG
+3519 EIAAIQRKIAALSG

-3584 NNQIEELDKS
+3584 NTQIEELDKS
-3594 LENIDAIVTES
+3594 LENIDAIVAES

-3684 VINSLS
+3684 VINSLG

-3695 VEGATNPDSSKK
+3695 VEGATNPKKESKDNQK
-3707 DYQSPTQYGGAI
+3707 PTQQQEQKTSSNAGMVSSISGYIQYGQQGSNVKQLQTALNELGFNCGSVDGIFGDNTFAAVKKFQSSSNYGGAI
-3719 SADGIVGPNTKKK
+3719 SADGIVGPDTKKK
-3732 FKTAGYAKGTLGT
+3732 FKAAGYAKGTLGT

>member
-111 DKIDNGG
+111 DKIENGG

-135 ATEVIKEIKSVGD
+135 ATEVIKEIKSAGD

-197 DFESGHNI
+197 DFESGHSI
-205 RFLESMANE
+205 RLLESMANE

-239 ISKIHDTSNWQ
+239 ISKIYDTSNWQ

-257 EEYLKSD
+257 EEYLKSGKD
-264 KGDFEWYIANLKD
+264 DFEWYIANLKD

-302 EWRNI
+302 ELRNI
-307 LRDQIDEQEQYI
+307 LREQIDEQEQYI

-342 EAIQALNEIR
+342 EAILALNEIR

-435 SLLKIINNISNTVLG
+435 SLLKIINNISNTVLD

-499 EEYAKIIYKM
+499 EEYAKIIYKI

-568 IDAELQ
+568 IDSELQ

-589 EPNYQNVQFITD
+589 EPNYQNIQSITD
-601 TIYQYFKDLEAKIKA
+601 TIYQYFKDLETKIKA

-632 STSFLGNEASEFNNI
+632 STSSLGNEASEFNNI

-659 KFTAANKQAGPSAEE
+659 KFAAANKQAGPSAEE

-680 KEEQYLENV
+680 KEEQYLENI

-739 PQLQTTTFIQDF
+739 PQLKTTTFIQDF

-1297 DEKFK
+1297 DEKLK

-1312 KNLGAKIENVAKSTQ
+1312 KNLGAEIENVAKSTQ

-1411 NQKAPTLFGQLKG
+1411 NQKAPTLFSQLKG

-1550 ATDTMEIVDKFNEVG
+1550 ATDTMGIVDKFNEVG

-1782 GKVLAFVAALHL
+1782 GKVLALVAALHL

-1876 QINSAYKEQKDTIE
+1876 QINSAYQEQKDTIE

-1905 KSLQAEFNHLAI
+1905 GSLQAEFNHLAR

-1936 RDICETIVGIQPGLA
+1936 RDICETIVGIQPSLA
-1951 AGYDSATAAINNNAS
+1951 SGYDSATAAIGNNAS
-1966 ALSNLIEIQK
+1966 ALANLIGLQK
-1976 KEERQAAEKYVSND
+1976 KEARQKAYDYVDNENLEKIADSAIDDYKATASDVEDALSNIWFGDGGISKEFEVENSTNPFRENAEKLLESLDYTKEQIEDSLDEYSKGGFRWDLWTED
-1990 NLKKIAIDAIN
+1990 NI
-2001 DYNDAQDILDD
+2001 
-2012 IFNDGTG
+2012 
-2019 YAIWDAAYQ
+2019 
-2028 AYGEEND
+2028 
-2035 LSEHFGDNRVADNVV
+2035 
-2050 REILRS
+2050 
-2056 INPFITDDEV
+2056 
-2066 SEQLKDYYY
+2066 
-2075 KNGNFNEQKWY
+2075 
-2086 QENMDLLE
+2086 DLLLS
-2094 ENIDSFPSELADRI
+2094 NIEKLPNDIRTYVNEYVQAQSQLDSAKNKMV
-2108 SEWTS
+2108 
-2113 GNTALKN
+2113 NT
-2120 AKQGMIDALLEV
+2120 LLEV
-2132 PKSLEKYDNFTTS
+2132 PKSLEEYDKFSTS
-2145 EKSFMTD
+2145 EKSFITD

-2162 DENTSAYTVLTWKE
+2162 DKNTTSDTVLAWKSK
-2176 QIREMASALDADSLT
+2176 IRDMIYALDADSLT
-2191 TEIEGNQIS
+2191 TEIEGKQIS

-2229 DHFWNAIGADDN
+2229 DHFWDAIGADSN

-2250 SKMFGFDEEN
+2250 SKMFGFDETN
-2260 LQEQYGFMFTRL
+2260 LQAQYDSMFTRL

-2295 VQIKRLIEVDW
+2295 VQVKRLIEVDW
-2306 NVVDKNNLESTINGA
+2306 NVVDKNNLESTIKGA
-2321 LVDDFTVKNFSHYSD
+2321 LVDDFTVKSFSNYSD

-2370 QFPELA
+2370 QFPEIA

-2404 VNELKD
+2404 VDELKD

-2495 GSESQVWSI
+2495 GSDSQVWSI

-2594 TIADYVGVT
+2594 TIADHVGVT

-2801 TVNYLKALEIEA
+2801 TVNYLKELKIEA

-2870 ISELYANVDAAPQE
+2870 ISELYANVEDAPQE
-2884 EIRVD
+2884 QIRVD
-2889 LSGNAEDCLKSIT
+2889 LSGNAEDCLRSIT
-2902 EYLSGLSDRT
+2902 EYLAGLGDKT

-2918 YKSTGIPPATSG
+2918 YKSTGTPPATSG

-2936 GTGDVNGTAHV
+2936 GTGGVNGTAHV

-2957 GLQKAEH
+2957 GAPRTEKA
-2964 NSLVGELGQELVVD
+2964 LTGELGPEMIVRGD
-2978 PKSGKYYTVGDNGAE
+2978 RWFTVGNNGAE
-2993 MVDLPKNAIVFNHK
+2993 FTDIKKGDIIFNHK
-3007 QTKDLLSHGYAVGRG
+3007 QTESLLKNGYVTGRG

-3030 YAGTAVDE
+3030 YAIPAAV
-3038 IKKMRQEQIALKQA
+3038 
-3052 RSTAITLEQL
+3052 TLEQL
-3062 AQEDES
+3062 AKENKN
-3068 KIIGAIYAGDSKI
+3068 KIVGAIYAGDSKI
-3081 NGKLDSSGNKSKSN
+3081 NGKLDSSGNKSKDN
-3095 SSSGNNND
+3095 SSSRGNND
-3103 KKDEEGKETF
+3103 KKDEEEKETF

-3119 MEEIESLIEK
+3119 MEEIETLIEK

-3152 QLVEAEKNKAST
+3152 KLVEAEKNKAST
-3164 YLSAAEIYN
+3164 YLSAAEVYN

-3203 EDEQKTIDAI
+3203 EDEQKTLDAI

-3276 GNIISEKFY
+3276 GNIVSEKFY
-3285 KDLMKKT
+3285 KDLIKKT

-3418 SQQYAKEIKELK
+3418 SQQYGEEIKELK

-3456 TINAY
+3456 AINAY
-3461 EDAKDAIVNL
+3461 EDAKDAIVDL

-3695 VEGATNPDSSKK
+3695 VEGATNHDSSKK

>member
-79 NIKQVENFKA
+79 NIKQVENFRA

-111 DKIDNGG
+111 DKIENGG

-170 KRIDLINKLIECQK
+170 KRIDLINKLIEYQK

-197 DFESGHNI
+197 DFESGHSI

-214 LNQSLAKLKNFNL
+214 LNQSLTKLKNFNL

-239 ISKIHDTSNWQ
+239 ISKIYDTSNWQ

-319 KMAQEVREASS
+319 KRAQEVREASS

-463 NIVKELISFASI
+463 NIVKKLISFASI

-499 EEYAKIIYKM
+499 EEYAKIIYKI

-601 TIYQYFKDLEAKIKA
+601 TIYQYFKDLETKIKA

-632 STSFLGNEASEFNNI
+632 STPYLGNEASEFNNI

-674 SANSFK
+674 SVNSFK

-751 KKRIDEAKK
+751 KKRIDEVKK

-869 KTKISDLS
+869 KTKISNLS

-903 AEAYGALNAA
+903 ADAYGKLNVA

-922 TQRKLDIADRAK
+922 TQRKLDIADRVK
-934 NKENNVQLQKE
+934 NKENDAQLQKE

-1020 RTKNFDSYIK
+1020 RTKNLDSYIK
-1030 TEDITETEKANDLL
+1030 IEDITETEKANDLL

-1133 FKEISDLYSIYLNA
+1133 FKGISDLYSIYLNA

-1162 YTDRRANAENVAL
+1162 YTDRRVNAENVAL

-1297 DEKFK
+1297 DEKLK

-1312 KNLGAKIENVAKSTQ
+1312 KNLGAEIENVAKSTQ

-1345 DDVEKLK
+1345 GDVEKLK

-1768 DVGTTLVEIFDSAT
+1768 DVGTTLVKIFDSAT

-1826 KGGGLSGIFGGL
+1826 EGGGLSGIFGGL

-1876 QINSAYKEQKDTIE
+1876 QINSAYQEQKDTIE

-1905 KSLQAEFNHLAI
+1905 GSLQAEFNHLAR

-1936 RDICETIVGIQPGLA
+1936 RDICETIVGIQPSLA
-1951 AGYDSATAAINNNAS
+1951 SGYDSATAAIGNNAS
-1966 ALSNLIEIQK
+1966 ALANLIGLQK
-1976 KEERQAAEKYVSND
+1976 KEARQKAYDYVDNENLEKIADSAIDDYKATASDVEDALSNIWFGDGGISKEFEVENSTNPFRENAEKLLESLGYTKEQIEDSLDEYSKGGFRWDLWTED
-1990 NLKKIAIDAIN
+1990 NI
-2001 DYNDAQDILDD
+2001 
-2012 IFNDGTG
+2012 
-2019 YAIWDAAYQ
+2019 
-2028 AYGEEND
+2028 
-2035 LSEHFGDNRVADNVV
+2035 
-2050 REILRS
+2050 
-2056 INPFITDDEV
+2056 
-2066 SEQLKDYYY
+2066 
-2075 KNGNFNEQKWY
+2075 
-2086 QENMDLLE
+2086 DLLLS
-2094 ENIDSFPSELADRI
+2094 NIEKLPNDIRTYVNEYVQAQSQLDSAKNKMV
-2108 SEWTS
+2108 
-2113 GNTALKN
+2113 NT
-2120 AKQGMIDALLEV
+2120 LLEV
-2132 PKSLEKYDNFTTS
+2132 PKSLEEYDKFSTS
-2145 EKSFMTD
+2145 EKSFITD

-2162 DENTSAYTVLTWKE
+2162 DKNTTSDTVLAWKSK
-2176 QIREMASALDADSLT
+2176 IRDMIYALDADSLT
-2191 TEIEGNQIS
+2191 AEIEGKQIS

-2229 DHFWNAIGADDN
+2229 DHFWDAIGADSN

-2250 SKMFGFDEEN
+2250 SKMFGFDETN
-2260 LQEQYGFMFTRL
+2260 LQAQYDSMFTRL

-2295 VQIKRLIEVDW
+2295 VQVKRLIEVDW
-2306 NVVDKNNLESTINGA
+2306 NVVDKNNLESTIKGA
-2321 LVDDFTVKNFSHYSD
+2321 LVDDFTVKSFSNYSD

-2404 VNELKD
+2404 VDELKD

-2454 SEANTAQGKLS
+2454 SEANTAQSKLS

-2483 QKMKELYDSGVV
+2483 QKMKELYDSGIV
-2495 GSESQVWSI
+2495 GSESQVWSL

-2510 KSYDYTKSLEDNK
+2510 QSYDYTKSLEDNK

-2533 DSWYLSTDNEE
+2533 DSWYLSTDDEE

-2557 EAIVTKAKANGEEW
+2557 EAIVAKAKANGEEW

-2584 EIDFANTDWD
+2584 EIDFANTDWG
-2594 TIADYVGVT
+2594 TIADHVGVT

-2889 LSGNAEDCLKSIT
+2889 LTGNAEDCLKSIT
-2902 EYLSGLSDRT
+2902 NYLSGLSDRT

-2918 YKSTGIPPATSG
+2918 YKSTGKRPATSG

-2936 GTGDVNGTAHV
+2936 GTGGVNRTAYV

-2957 GLQKAEH
+2957 GAPRTEKA
-2964 NSLVGELGQELVVD
+2964 LTGELGPEMIVRGN
-2978 PKSGKYYTVGDNGAE
+2978 KWFTVGDNGAE
-2993 MVDLPKNAIVFNHK
+2993 FTDIKKGDIIFNHK
-3007 QTKDLLSHGYAVGRG
+3007 QTESLLKNGYVTGRG

-3030 YAGTAVDE
+3030 YARPAAV
-3038 IKKMRQEQIALKQA
+3038 
-3052 RSTAITLEQL
+3052 TLEQL
-3062 AQEDES
+3062 AKENKN
-3068 KIIGAIYAGDSKI
+3068 KIVGAIYAGDSKI
-3081 NGKLDSSGNKSKSN
+3081 NGKLDSSGNKSKVN
-3095 SSSGNNND
+3095 SSSGGNND
-3103 KKDEEGKETF
+3103 KKDEEEKETF

-3119 MEEIESLIEK
+3119 MEEIETLIEK
-3129 ITAKIALFLDDTSD
+3129 ITTKIALFLDDTSD

-3188 DMAKNGAIAIEDFVG
+3188 DMAQNGAIAIEDFVG

-3276 GNIISEKFY
+3276 GNIVSEKFY

-3336 DDAIVQCDIDLEG
+3336 DDAIIQCDIDLEG

-3456 TINAY
+3456 AINAY

-3492 LIEKKKEALDADKDL
+3492 LIEKKKETLDADKDL
-3507 YDFEKNVAEQQK
+3507 YDFEKSVEEQQK
-3519 EIATIQRKIAALSG
+3519 NIATIQRKIAALSG

-3584 NNQIEELDKS
+3584 NTQIEELDKS
-3594 LENIDAIVTES
+3594 LEDIDVIVAES

-3684 VINSLS
+3684 VINSLG

-3707 DYQSPTQYGGAI
+3707 YYQSPTQYGGAI
-3719 SADGIVGPNTKKK
+3719 SADGIVGSNTKKK

>member
-1 MADGIERKITLGIG
+1 
-15 IDVNTEKVKTA
+15 
-26 DAMLSS
+26 
-32 FVKKYDDTILKVDT
+32 
-46 NDFNKAARE
+46 
-55 IKSLEDEINRVKK
+55 
-68 QSPKMLPALDP
+68 
-79 NIKQVENFKA
+79 
-89 KYKDAFA
+89 
-96 IFTDGSIAKGIDNIF
+96 
-111 DKIDNGG
+111 
-118 AVSIID
+118 
-124 LGSRMEYLKRQ
+124 
-135 ATEVIKEIKSVGD
+135 
-148 LTKFW
+148 
-153 DGTLDYRSGNM
+153 
-164 DSSGIQ
+164 
-170 KRIDLINKLIECQK
+170 
-184 ELQMFSPTKLESK
+184 
-197 DFESGHNI
+197 
-205 RFLESMANE
+205 
-214 LNQSLAKLKNFNL
+214 
-227 QTTEQLNRREEL
+227 
-239 ISKIHDTSNWQ
+239 
-250 DNKGSGF
+250 
-257 EEYLKSD
+257 
-264 KGDFEWYIANLKD
+264 
-277 CVTER
+277 
-282 KQLLKDFNNSEDE
+282 
-295 LFSTDGN
+295 
-302 EWRNI
+302 
-307 LRDQIDEQEQYI
+307 
-319 KMAQEVREASS
+319 
-330 KTNNVPINTDFT
+330 
-342 EAIQALNEIR
+342 
-352 DAIREVKEAFE
+352 
-363 PLTTALSTEGTAFQ
+363 
-377 QMATQ
+377 
-382 GSASLD
+382 
-388 TLAAKL
+388 
-394 KEVRELVDQLNQKDF
+394 
-409 KVTQNVFQGKS
+409 
-420 GGANEVLS
+420 
-428 TYKAEAK
+428 
-435 SLLKIINNISNTVLG
+435 
-450 TFGNTGLKTLFPE
+450 
-463 NIVKELISFASI
+463 
-475 SDQLGKDIN
+475 
-484 GAKGVAEIKSIYASL
+484 
-499 EEYAKIIYKM
+499 
-509 GEITNQKFPGFI
+509 
-521 DLSKLQNAKS
+521 
-531 VLDIEGMISA
+531 
-541 GTSNAKNE
+541 
-549 STSNIT
+549 
-555 DKMLGEIKTARDQ
+555 
-568 IDAELQ
+568 
-574 AIRQRIESTFDLSTI
+574 
-589 EPNYQNVQFITD
+589 
-601 TIYQYFKDLEAKIKA
+601 
-616 LDFNI
+616 
-621 SIPEIKSNVDS
+621 
-632 STSFLGNEASEFNNI
+632 
-647 TSEAN
+647 
-652 SAADAKN
+652 
-659 KFTAANKQAGPSAEE
+659 
-674 SANSFK
+674 
-680 KEEQYLENV
+680 
-689 GQAADVT
+689 
-696 CDKIKSVSDAN
+696 
-707 GNLLHTTQTSSN
+707 
-719 VGKKSINTII
+719 
-729 DSYSYDEDGN
+729 
-739 PQLQTTTFIQDF
+739 
-751 KKRIDEAKK
+751 
-760 ETTKIK
+760 
-766 TAQTNL
+766 
-772 KKFLSQFNSKTAGM
+772 
-786 GQYLTGY
+786 
-793 QALSGFNINSID
+793 
-805 DIDKAIQMMM
+805 
-815 NLDSEYNKLSQNF
+815 
-828 RKGTKSMNPF
+828 
-838 ANAINSIDEME
+838 
-849 NKIKQAQAA
+849 
-858 FSSLNTQPDEL
+858 
-869 KTKISDLS
+869 
-877 PLFDKLQSA
+877 
-886 IIKDA
+886 
-891 DGNITSVDIYKL
+891 
-903 AEAYGALNAA
+903 
-913 IKQVNSGIS
+913 
-922 TQRKLDIADRAK
+922 
-934 NKENNVQLQKE
+934 
-945 LNTLYQKRQGI
+945 
-956 LNNIAKYTDKS
+956 
-967 QNLKTERG
+967 
-975 RSSAQE
+975 
-981 ALDIEKERLA
+981 
-991 AINEEIYAYG
+991 
-1001 DLVNQK
+1001 
-1007 KIDLQDTKLAEKI
+1007 
-1020 RTKNFDSYIK
+1020 
-1030 TEDITETEKANDLL
+1030 
-1044 NQRSEVIGNIIR
+1044 
-1056 LEKQLGKT
+1056 
-1064 TSSQDN
+1064 
-1070 EAVQKVLDNEKEK
+1070 
-1083 YKVLTD
+1083 
-1089 QLSVYKEQSIQQQVN
+1089 
-1104 AQDEK
+1104 
-1109 LISGVKNNNMQQ
+1109 
-1121 FINDA
+1121 
-1126 AKAGKSQ
+1126 
-1133 FKEISDLYSIYLNA
+1133 
-1147 QKNIRKMDLDFSGKD
+1147 
-1162 YTDRRANAENVAL
+1162 
-1175 QAREKL
+1175 
-1181 LALGVDINDIDA
+1181 
-1193 SDVLTI
+1193 
-1199 EQKTKLLEKE
+1199 
-1209 ASQRE
+1209 
-1214 ELNKL
+1214 
-1219 MSEASDKER
+1219 
-1228 NAANAQAMK
+1228 
-1237 PIDATFKQLTNA
+1237 
-1249 FGGDIDKYVSNVFGN
+1249 
-1264 MTLGD
+1264 
-1269 NFKNQV
+1269 
-1275 TEYKTALKDVISA
+1275 
-1288 YDSLSKSPF
+1288 
-1297 DEKFK
+1297 
-1302 AQFDEAAQRA
+1302 
-1312 KNLGAKIENVAKSTQ
+1312 
-1327 NFEKYGTA
+1327 
-1335 FDSFKSIDNI
+1335 
-1345 DDVEKLK
+1345 
-1352 SSMLELANSVT
+1352 
-1363 NNKFKFED
+1363 
-1371 FDSTNKVLTGTFTN
+1371 
-1385 QAGEIEK
+1385 
-1392 LTVAYND
+1392 
-1399 AAEAAQ
+1399 
-1405 AFHKNT
+1405 
-1411 NQKAPTLFGQLKG
+1411 
-1424 LVTDGAKRIISL
+1424 
-1436 YLDITDLIR
+1436 
-1445 YVSKGVQAVREID
+1445 
-1458 LAMTELKKVTDETDE
+1458 
-1473 SYTKFLKNA
+1473 
-1482 SKTASTIGAT
+1482 
-1492 LKDFTTV
+1492 
-1499 TSDFARLGYSMEE
+1499 
-1512 SADLAK
+1512 
-1518 VALVYENVGD
+1518 
-1528 GFSSVSE
+1528 
-1535 ASESIISTMKAFGIE
+1535 
-1550 ATDTMEIVDKFNEVG
+1550 
-1565 NNFAITSK
+1565 
-1573 GIGDALQRSA
+1573 
-1583 SSLYEA
+1583 
-1589 GNTLDESIGLITG
+1589 
-1602 MNSVVQDPEM
+1602 
-1612 VGTALKT
+1612 
-1619 LTMRLRGAKT
+1619 
-1629 ELEDAGLDADNMA
+1629 
-1642 SSTSKLRE
+1642 
-1650 QLLALTGVDIM
+1650 
-1661 QDANT
+1661 
-1666 FKSTTQILREMSAV
+1666 
-1680 WEDLSDIDAA
+1680 
-1690 AALELMGGKRQ
+1690 
-1701 ANILASAL
+1701 
-1709 KNWQTVEDAIST
+1709 
-1721 SLGSEGSALE
+1721 
-1731 ENQKYL
+1731 
-1737 DSIQGRIDIF
+1737 
-1747 NNAIQTMW
+1747 MW

-1768 DVGTTLVEIFDSAT
+1768 DVGTTLVKIFDSAT
-1782 GKVLAFVAALHL
+1782 GKVLAFVAALQL
-1794 ISKFKFGRKDGI
+1794 ISKFKGFSGVEQLFGLGKT
-1806 LDVVKSIGGL
+1806 KIGGD
-1816 FSNFKTGFAA
+1816 FVAA
-1826 KGGGLSGIFGGL
+1826 IQLVNEAVKNGSKLLPAIKSVFGTGGGFLTTLGSFISG
-1838 ASVGFGN
+1838 N
-1845 VFTIALALL
+1845 WFTIALAAL
-1854 PAIIAL
+1854 PVILAI
-1860 VNKLKNRS
+1860 VNKIKNRS

-2012 IFNDGTG
+2012 IFNGGTG

-2260 LQEQYGFMFTRL
+2260 LQEQYDFMFTRL

-2295 VQIKRLIEVDW
+2295 AQVKRLIEVDW

-2321 LVDDFTVKNFSHYSD
+2321 LVDDFTVKNFSNYSD

-2404 VNELKD
+2404 VDELKD
-2410 LRKQLVETGKD
+2410 LRKQLAETGKD

-2544 YSTAGLENFLNDV
+2544 YSTAGIENFLNDV

-2594 TIADYVGVT
+2594 TIADHVGVT

-2889 LSGNAEDCLKSIT
+2889 LTGNAEDCLKSIT
-2902 EYLSGLSDRT
+2902 GYLSGLSDRT

-2918 YKSTGIPPATSG
+2918 YKSTGTPPATSG

-2936 GTGDVNGTAHV
+2936 GTGGVNGTAHV

-2957 GLQKAEH
+2957 GAPRTEKA
-2964 NSLVGELGQELVVD
+2964 LTGELGPEMIVRGD
-2978 PKSGKYYTVGDNGAE
+2978 RWFTVGNNGAE
-2993 MVDLPKNAIVFNHK
+2993 FTDIKKGDIIFNHK
-3007 QTKDLLSHGYAVGRG
+3007 QTESLLKNGYVTGRG

-3030 YAGTAVDE
+3030 YAIPAAV
-3038 IKKMRQEQIALKQA
+3038 
-3052 RSTAITLEQL
+3052 TLEQL
-3062 AQEDES
+3062 AKENKN
-3068 KIIGAIYAGDSKI
+3068 KIVGAIYAGDSKI
-3081 NGKLDSSGNKSKSN
+3081 NGKLDKSGIKSKSN
-3095 SSSGNNND
+3095 SSSGGNND

-3222 ADEAEVGYLES
+3222 ADEADVGYLES

-3276 GNIISEKFY
+3276 GNIVSEKFY
-3285 KDLMKKT
+3285 NDLMKKT

-3336 DDAIVQCDIDLEG
+3336 DDAIIQCDIDLEG

-3357 SWESFERL
+3357 SWENFERL

-3456 TINAY
+3456 AINAY

-3479 KEGLQDELDAYQE
+3479 KDGLEKELDAYQE

-3519 EIATIQRKIAALSG
+3519 EIDTIQRKIAALSG

-3555 DLEDTYRDR
+3555 DLEDIYRDR

-3684 VINSLS
+3684 VINSLG